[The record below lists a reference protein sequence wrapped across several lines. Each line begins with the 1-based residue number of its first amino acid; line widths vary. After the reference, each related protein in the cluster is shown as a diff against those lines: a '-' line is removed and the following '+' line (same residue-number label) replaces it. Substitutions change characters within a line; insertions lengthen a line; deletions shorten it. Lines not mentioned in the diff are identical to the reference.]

1 MVSKNN
7 IEMKNKKMRDE
18 KQRFSIRKFSVGAA
32 SVLIGLSFS
41 LYNGQQ
47 ASADTVDN
55 GNKSVVASSQDK
67 EQTDNNQTTDT
78 NTQNNEDKTNNNQA
92 QNTVTDNLD
101 HSTVVA
107 SYKADTPNNASETN
121 KSSENTESKSDE
133 KQSVTTETAKTEAAA
148 TKEVEAK
155 NTATNDVAK
164 KNDEAAAKVD
174 ANKAV
179 ENVKTEATT
188 NTDAKNTDT
197 QTVKTD
203 EEKVADTN
211 TSSDLNN
218 AVNDAKT
225 EVSTNALNVNKA
237 VQNASFL
244 SANNLAESKVA
255 ATALA
260 AEAEDPNAV
269 TVSDAK
275 GFIDAIQNGTATT
288 INVANNINLADK
300 TDSKY
305 TETPIKNKRN
315 IVIQS
320 DNPEEKRTIDF
331 SGYSFDMNTQNS
343 VTFKDLNIYARS
355 YWGLVYN
362 AGGYTFDNV
371 NFTGSQLIYTKPS
384 INSTLTFKNTINAN
398 SVSSYV
404 GPLDGK
410 TRDTQQNGGQQILQ
424 FEGGTNQIIFD
435 ENSNV
440 TLTTEDA
447 NVLEID
453 GGTTTIDVKDGAN
466 VAINPHSKGNPEN
479 MHGIGTGKVAR
490 AIAANAKMTINV
502 DPNATLTINTEKAD
516 GDKDVAGALYL
527 NSDAALNVN
536 GKLVINSNG
545 TPSANKSNGVP
556 VYING
561 SAKINVGNGGSFAL
575 DATNLGNYS
584 SSLISINGTGTVK
597 LDPHSSFKI
606 SGDGTGAVTAINLS
620 SGSTFTSDQ
629 PDSFTIDLSA
639 NTSTGKSLIKNGAIN
654 FTRVKTVTDGNE
666 SQPLGKI
673 DVTYDRNGNATSYII
688 TAQDENTV
696 KQVGEGLAN
705 KNLIDLVKAGEDV
718 TLSNLHLSK
727 NNVLTGT
734 VASSG
739 SDNPIYVTVTV
750 GGVSTNVPVVG
761 NYTVYTNTNGTV
773 TPNNVDY
780 AAQTASTGGNFSI
793 DLSKLASSLTDDAQV
808 KVTATKDFVEAAQTE
823 SVAALRALNTTTL
836 QELVDAAPAEEAK
849 PNYYNA
855 TAEAQ
860 KAYTDAIAAG
870 QEILDNPT
878 SYDQRDVDEA
888 VSIIQFALTA
898 LTGKETDKTALQA
911 AIDDASVVE
920 SSNNYTNA
928 DSNLQK
934 AYTDAISAG
943 QKVLSNTNAS
953 QREVSDALTAIN
965 TAKTNLNGDFKKA
978 ESRKALQQAVD
989 ESKSKMDVPLYY
1001 NSTEETKKAYDD
1013 AISAGQKV
1021 LDNPDATATQITD
1034 ALNAINTAKY
1044 SLNGQLTNK
1053 SALQT
1058 AVDNSAT
1065 VKESNNY
1072 TNADETQ
1079 KTAYDNAVTA
1089 AQTVLDKTNAT
1100 QAEVNQ
1106 ALQDLETAN
1115 NNLNGDAKTEAANKA
1130 ALEAAVKEAPTVRET
1145 PAYYNGSSE
1154 AQTAYNNAINA
1165 GQAVLDQANPSANDV
1180 KTALDAINAAK
1191 DNLKGVATNTKALE
1205 TALTNANDAK
1215 ETGNYTNADQA
1226 NQEALNNAITAG
1238 QEILKKTSATQA
1250 EVDNAAKAITEA
1262 INGLNGDTNLANAKT
1277 AATEDIQKALDTKTT
1292 EITDATN
1299 IDQATKDQL
1308 IADAKK
1314 AAEDANTAINQATD
1328 PNAVNT
1334 AKTEG
1339 IANIN
1344 KVTVPSLDDAKTN
1357 AAKEIDQALT
1367 DKTKEINNAEN
1378 IDQTTKDQLI
1388 KEATDAA
1395 NTAKD
1400 AIEKATTND
1409 EATKAGQAGVD
1420 AINNVKVPSVTDS
1433 QNAAKEVIDD
1443 ALNAKTKEIND
1454 ANNIDQATKDQLINE
1469 ATDAANTAKEAID
1482 KATTADAIKTAQ
1494 DEGTTNINNVT
1505 VPSLEDA
1512 KKAANKAVDDALT
1525 AQTEVIN
1532 KANNL
1537 SDAEKKDLIDQATAE
1552 ANKAKEN
1559 IETATTNNEAAQ
1571 AGQAGVDAI
1580 NKIVPTS
1587 LDTVKSDANKA
1598 IDDALTKKLEEI
1610 NSANNLTTDEKTAL
1624 TQEANTAADK
1634 AKEEITNATTNDAVI
1649 EAQNN
1654 GVSAIDG
1661 IKVPTESA
1669 VKEAAKKA
1677 VAEAA
1682 TAKNNAIDASNLTN
1696 EEKAALKQKVTDAQ
1710 NAADQAIDNATTNA
1724 GVTEAQTNG
1733 VNAINGIEVTTSTAK
1748 EAAKKAVAEAAD
1760 TKNAAID
1767 ASNLTD
1773 EEKAALKQKVTDA
1786 QNAADQAID
1795 SATTNAGVTEAQ
1807 TNGVNTINGI
1817 DVPTKSA
1824 TKEQAITDLNTAVD
1838 DAKKAIDQ
1846 DSNLTDEEKQAAKDQ
1861 IDSDAKNAQEAINNA
1876 KTNDDVKKATDDGT
1890 LAIDKDVANA
1900 AIDNAVAGKKAE
1912 ISKTPLT
1919 DEEKTALN
1927 NEVDQKAQEAKE
1939 AINNAT
1945 TPEAVSSAQD
1955 NGIKNITDTDVP
1967 SESAAKEAAKKAV
1980 AKAADDKTAAI
1991 DSSNLTEEEK
2001 AALKQKVTEAQTAAD
2016 QAIDNATTN
2025 VAVTEA
2031 QTNGVNA
2038 INGIEVPN
2046 KSDAKEQAITDLNT
2060 AVDEAKKAI
2069 DQDSNLTDE
2078 EKQAAK
2084 DQIDSDAKNAQDAI
2098 NNAKTNDDVKKAAD
2112 DGTLAID
2119 KDVANAAIDN
2129 AVAGK
2134 KAEISNSSLTD
2145 EEKTA
2150 LNNEVDQK
2158 ANRAKD
2164 AINNATTPEAV
2175 TTAQENGI
2183 KNINET
2189 SVPTTSTAKEAAKK
2203 AVAEAAEAKNNAI
2216 DSSNLTDEE
2225 KAALKQKVTEAQNGA
2240 DQAIDN
2246 ATTNAAVTEAKDNGI
2261 SAIDGITVPT
2271 TSANKEK
2278 AITDLNNEVEN
2289 AKKAIDQDS
2298 NLTDEEK
2305 QAVKDQIDSDA
2316 KTAQDAINNAKTD
2329 NDVNNAVDNGK
2340 VSIDKDVANAAIDNA
2355 VAGKLKEIQDPLTTE
2370 EKQAYTDL
2378 INSEANNAKQNIANA
2393 TTVEEVTTAQTNGV
2407 NEITNTE
2414 IPTTSSAKDKAIA
2427 AINDALQKK
2436 TDEINNASNI
2446 NTQEKTDL
2454 INQATEAA
2462 NAAKNNINNA
2472 TTNADV
2478 DTAQTNGEKAI
2489 ADVTVPNL
2497 SDVKKESIDLI
2508 NKALDAKTNEINN
2521 ASNLSQDEKQG
2532 LINDATNAATE
2543 AINNIN
2549 QAQTNDDAKAA
2560 ATTGV
2565 QNIENI
2571 TIPTLDEAKKNANQ
2585 AIDDALNSKVNEIN
2599 NASNLNDAEKQKLV
2613 DQANEAAT
2621 TAKNNVEKATTND
2634 DARDA
2639 ANAGIDNIKGIT
2651 FTSLEDAKNAAN
2663 TAIDNALQVKTDEIN
2678 NASNLSTDEKQDLIN
2693 QATEVAKNAK
2703 DNINNATTN
2712 DAVTEAQNK
2721 GIADIANVTV
2731 PSLDQVKQDAI
2742 NAIKQVQDAK
2752 NKQISAASN
2761 LSAEEQKE
2769 LSDQVDRIANDAIAK
2784 INDSST
2790 TTNDAVTAT
2799 RDDAIKQITD
2809 LFIPTLDGAQTDALN
2824 AIESAKNAKLNDI
2837 NNAAHLT
2844 DQEKQAL
2851 VDQTNKAAD
2860 AATKEIKAAQT
2871 NDAVKS
2877 AETAGLENINNITIP
2892 TLVQKQQEAIEEL
2905 NAARDAK
2912 NSAIDAA
2919 TDLTTDEK
2927 NSLKDKVQA
2936 EYSNAVSNLTS
2947 ATTDEAVTTA
2957 KENGIAAIKDI
2968 QIPTKSPAK
2977 EQATSD
2983 LNTAVDEA
2991 KNAIDQDNNLT
3002 DEEKQAA
3009 KDQIDSDA
3017 KKAQEAID
3025 NATTD
3030 DEVNSAV
3037 DNGKLAIDKDIANA
3051 AIDNAVAGKKAEIS
3065 KSPLTDEEKAA
3076 LNNEVDQKAEE
3087 AKEAIKAATT
3097 PEAVTTAQENGIKNI
3112 NDTEVP
3118 TESAAK
3124 EAAKKAVAEAADAK
3138 NNAIDSSDLTN
3149 EEKAALKQE
3158 VADAQNAAD
3167 RAIDAATTNAEV
3179 TEAQDKGIKAIN
3191 NVTVPAES
3199 AAKETAKKAVAEAAE
3214 AKNNAIDSSNLTAE
3228 EKAALKQEV
3237 ADRQNAANTAID
3249 NATTNAAV
3257 TEAEDNGIKAINSIE
3272 IPTKSD
3278 AKEQATSDLNTA
3290 VDEAKKAIDQDSNLT
3305 DEEKQVAKDQID
3317 SDAKKAQEAI
3327 DTAKTNDDVKKAID
3341 DGTLAIDKDVANAA
3355 IDNAVAGKK
3364 DEISKSPLTDEE
3376 KTALNNEVDEKAKD
3390 AKESINAATTPEEV
3404 TEAQNSGIKSI
3415 DDVNVPTESAAKEA
3429 AKKAVAEA
3437 AEAKNNAIDSSNL
3450 TDEEKVALKQE
3461 VSDAQNAAN
3470 TAIDNATTNAEVT
3483 EAEDN
3488 GVKTING
3495 IEVPTKSTT
3504 KEQATNDLNN
3514 EVENAKK
3521 AIDQDNNLTDEQKQ
3535 AAKDQIDSDAKK
3547 AQDAINNAK
3556 TNEDVKKAVDDGK
3569 LVIDKDVANAAIDNA
3584 VAGKKDAISK
3594 SPLTDEE
3601 KAALNNE
3608 VDEKA
3613 KAAKE
3618 AINKATTPEA
3628 VTTAQENGIKNIN
3641 DTEVPTESVAKEAA
3655 KKAVAEAADAKN
3667 KAIDSSNLTDEEKAA
3682 LKQEVSDAQTA
3693 ANTAIDN
3700 ATTNAA
3706 VTQAQNNG
3714 IDKINSIE
3722 VSDKSAAKDQATTD
3736 LNNAVDEAKKAIDQD
3751 NNLTDE
3757 EKQAAKDQID
3767 SDAKKAQDAINNA
3780 KTNDDVKKAVD
3791 DGKLAIDKDIANAAI
3806 DNAVAGKKAEISKS
3820 PLTDEEKA
3828 ALNNEVD
3835 QKAQAAKESIN
3846 NATTPEAVISAQESG
3861 IKNINDTEVPAESAA
3876 KQAAKEAVAKVADEK
3891 NAAID
3896 SSNLTD
3902 EEKAA
3907 LKQEVTD
3914 AQNAANQAIDN
3925 ATTDAAV
3932 TDAEEN
3938 GIKAINSIEVPTKS
3952 TAKDQATTDLNK
3964 EVDEAKKAIDQDN
3977 NLTDDQKQA
3986 AKDQIDSDAK
3996 KVQEAIDNAKSND
4009 DVKKAIDDGKLA
4021 IDKDVA
4027 NAAIDNAVAG
4037 KKAEISKSSLTDEEK
4052 AALNNEVDEE
4062 AQAAKEAINAAT
4074 TSEAVTEAQNNG
4086 IKSINNIV
4094 VPSESVAKSAAKKA
4108 VAEAA
4113 EAKNN
4118 AIDSSNLTDEEKAAL
4133 KQEVTDA
4140 QKAAN
4145 TAIDSATTN
4154 AAVAEAQNNGI
4165 DKINSIEISAKS
4177 AAKEQ
4182 ATTDLNNE
4190 VDEAKKAIDQDNNLT
4205 DEQKQAAKDQID
4217 SDAKKAQEAIDNA
4230 KTNDDVKKAVDDGK
4244 LAIDKDVANAAIDDA
4259 AAGKLKEINDSLT
4272 NEEEQAYTDLIN
4284 NEADNAK
4291 QKIADSTTPEEVTR
4305 AQEEGVK
4312 NINNINVPTTSPAK
4326 DAANAA
4332 IDQALKNKKDEI
4344 NNATNISSEEKT
4356 DLINQATEAA
4366 NVAKDNINNATTNSE
4381 VETAQV
4387 DGEKAIA
4394 DVTVPGL
4401 SDIKKESIDLINKAL
4416 NEKQDEINNASNLSQ
4431 DEKQELIDQAKK
4443 VATEAIN
4450 EINNAQTNDE
4460 AKQAA
4465 DTGVKNI
4472 ENVSI
4477 PSIED
4482 AKKNA
4487 TQAIDDAL
4495 NSKKNEINNASNLTD
4510 SEKTDLINQA
4520 TEIANAAKDAIN
4532 SATTNTAV
4540 EAAEDKGVA
4549 DINNIHFTNLDDS
4562 KKAANSAI
4570 EDALNTKKDEIN
4582 NASNL
4587 SDSEKAKLINQ
4598 ATEIANAAKDAI
4610 NNATT
4615 NAAVTAAENKGI
4627 EDIANVNV
4635 PSLAETKQVAIDA
4648 IKQVQNAKNSQIEE
4662 AKNLSADEQKNLI
4675 DQVNK
4680 IAQDAIN
4687 KLNDSATTTN
4697 EVITDTRDQAIDQIT
4712 NLFIPTLDSVQ
4723 KDAQAAI
4730 NSAKEAKIDEINKAD
4745 NLTDQMKQNLID
4757 QVDQIADNATK
4768 AINNA
4773 QTNDDVKEA
4782 EIKGL
4787 EDIDSIKVPSLVESK
4802 DDAIKEIDDALKK
4815 KTDEINA
4822 ADLDQKQ
4829 KDELISQITDIATET
4844 KAKVFNATTNAEVD
4858 AEAEAGI
4865 KAIEAV
4871 KIPARTTD
4879 NSNAESH
4886 NSSTNVTPDH
4896 NNEENNNAQNTNQ
4909 VSTNTESES
4918 KEQTVITNSVQPKR
4932 NAVRHKNGAPVNKK
4946 ATLPQTGKKD
4956 NSNLTLAGAA
4966 LLGLAGVFS
4975 LFGLGDKRKKNK

>member
-7 IEMKNKKMRDE
+7 IEMKYKKMRDE

-55 GNKSVVASSQDK
+55 GNKSVVANAHDK
-67 EQTDNNQTTDT
+67 EQTDNKQSTDT
-78 NTQNNEDKTNNNQA
+78 NTQNNEDKTNTNQA
-92 QNTVTDNLD
+92 QSTVTNDLD

-107 SYKADTPNNASETN
+107 SYKADTPNNASEVN
-121 KSSENTESKSDE
+121 NSSENTESKSDE
-133 KQSVTTETAKTEAAA
+133 KQAATTETAKTEEAA
-148 TKEVEAK
+148 TKEAETK
-155 NTATNDVAK
+155 NNATNDVAK
-164 KNDEAAAKVD
+164 KNDEAVAKTDTNADV
-174 ANKAV
+174 NKTVV
-179 ENVKTEATT
+179 ENVKTEAATPNVDTKTT
-188 NTDAKNTDT
+188 ET

-211 TSSDLNN
+211 TSSDLNKS
-218 AVNDAKT
+218 VTDRTT
-225 EVSTNALNVNKA
+225 EVSTNTFNVNDA
-237 VQNASFL
+237 VKNASFL
-244 SANNLAESKVA
+244 SARAATESKVA
-255 ATALA
+255 TRALA

-275 GFIDAIQNGTATT
+275 GFINAIQNGTATT
-288 INVANNINLADK
+288 INVANDLNLASEYDGNYRQRVI
-300 TDSKY
+300 SH
-305 TETPIKNKRN
+305 KRD
-315 IVIQS
+315 ILIQS
-320 DNPEEKRTIDF
+320 ATPGVKHTIDF
-331 SGYSFDMNTQNS
+331 SGNSFSMNTQNS
-343 VTFKDLNIYARS
+343 VTFKDLDLYERS
-355 YWGLVYN
+355 YWGIVYN
-362 AGGYTFDNV
+362 AGGYVFDNV
-371 NFTGSQLIYTKPS
+371 NFAGSQLIYTESS
-384 INSTLTFKNTINAN
+384 INSTLTFKNNVTATAVGSYTSPIDGE
-398 SVSSYV
+398 SRSS
-404 GPLDGK
+404 
-410 TRDTQQNGGQQILQ
+410 QGGNTQQILQ
-424 FEGGTNQIIFD
+424 FVGGTNHIIFD

-440 TLTTEDA
+440 TLGTTNS

-453 GGTTTIDVKDGAN
+453 GGTATIDVKNGAN
-466 VAINPHSKGNPEN
+466 VTINPHSKGNPEN
-479 MHGIGTGKVAR
+479 RNGIGTGSIAR
-490 AIAANAKMTINV
+490 AIASNANTTINV
-502 DPNATLTINTEKAD
+502 DKGANLTINTEKAS
-516 GDKDVAGALYL
+516 GDSDVAGALYL
-527 NSDAALNVN
+527 NSDATLNVN
-536 GKLVINSNG
+536 GDLNINSTG
-545 TPSANKSNGVP
+545 TPSTRNNGYP
-556 VYING
+556 VYIAGN
-561 SAKINVGNGGSFAL
+561 AAINVGNGGKFNLS
-575 DATNLGNYS
+575 ATNTGSYNDNLMS
-584 SSLISINGTGTVK
+584 ISGKGTVK
-597 LDPHSSFKI
+597 LAPHSNFKI
-606 SGDGTGAVTAINLS
+606 SADGTGALTAINLS

-639 NTSTGKSLIKNGAIN
+639 NTSTGKSLIKNGTIN
-654 FTRVKTVTDGNE
+654 FSRVKTVATDGTTSE
-666 SQPLGKI
+666 PLGKI
-673 DVTYDRNGNATSYII
+673 DVTYDRNGNAKTYTITSLNE
-688 TAQDENTV
+688 DTV

-705 KNLIDLVKAGEDV
+705 KNLINLVKAGEDV

-750 GGVSTNVPVVG
+750 GGVSTNVPVLDY
-761 NYTVYTNTNGTV
+761 YTVYTNTNTNTNTNGTV
-773 TPNNVDY
+773 TSNNVDY
-780 AAQTASTGGNFSI
+780 AAKTASTGGDFSI
-793 DLSKLASSLTDDAQV
+793 NLSKLASSLTDDTQV

-836 QELVDAAPAEEAK
+836 QELVAAAPDEEKKAS
-849 PNYYNA
+849 YYNA
-855 TAEAQ
+855 SEEAQ
-860 KAYTDAIAAG
+860 KAYTDAISTG
-870 QEILDNPT
+870 KTILANQNN
-878 SYDQRDVDEA
+878 YDQVDVDNA
-888 VSIIQFALTA
+888 VTAIQKAQKA
-898 LTGKETDKTALQA
+898 LTGEPTNKTKLQD
-911 AIDDASVVE
+911 AINQASTVE
-920 SSNNYTNA
+920 SSDNYTNA
-928 DSNLQK
+928 DADLQK

-943 QKVLSNTNAS
+943 QTVLNKENVTQS
-953 QREVSDALTAIN
+953 EVDNALTTIN
-965 TAKTNLNGDFKKA
+965 NAKEALNGDAKKA
-978 ESRKALQQAVD
+978 ASKAALQKAVD
-989 ESKSKMDVPLYY
+989 EAPTVKSDDAAYY
-1001 NSTEETKKAYDD
+1001 NGSAEAKTAYDD
-1013 AISAGQKV
+1013 AISAGQTV

-1034 ALNAINTAKY
+1034 ALNAINTAKGN
-1044 SLNGQLTNK
+1044 LKGEATDK
-1053 SALQT
+1053 AALQT

-1072 TNADETQ
+1072 TNADQTQ

-1089 AQTVLDKTNAT
+1089 AQTVLGKTNAT

-1130 ALEAAVKEAPTVRET
+1130 ALEAAVKDAPNVRNT
-1145 PAYYNGSSE
+1145 PAYYNGSEE
-1154 AQTAYNNAINA
+1154 AQTAYNSAINA

-1191 DNLKGVATNTKALE
+1191 DNLKGKATNTEALE
-1205 TALTNANDAK
+1205 TALTNANNAK

-1226 NQEALNNAITAG
+1226 NQEALNNAIIAG
-1238 QEILKKTSATQA
+1238 QEILKNTSATQA
-1250 EVDNAAKAITEA
+1250 QVDSAAKAITDA
-1262 INGLNGDTNLANAKT
+1262 ISGLNGDTNLTNAKN
-1277 AATEDIQKALDTKTT
+1277 AATEDIKKTLDTKTT

-1339 IANIN
+1339 ITNIN
-1344 KVTVPSLDDAKTN
+1344 NVTVPSLDK
-1357 AAKEIDQALT
+1357 AKEAANQAIDQALDT
-1367 DKTKEINNAEN
+1367 KTKEINNAEN
-1378 IDQTTKDQLI
+1378 IDQTTKDKLI
-1388 KEATDAA
+1388 KAATDAA

-1400 AIEKATTND
+1400 AIEKSTTND

-1420 AINNVKVPSVTDS
+1420 AITNVKVPSVTDS
-1433 QNAAKEVIDD
+1433 QNAAKAAIDD

-1454 ANNIDQATKDQLINE
+1454 ANNIDQTTKDQLIKA
-1469 ATDAANTAKEAID
+1469 ATDAANNAKEAID
-1482 KATTADAIKTAQ
+1482 QATTADAIKTAQ

-1512 KKAANKAVDDALT
+1512 KKAANKAVDEALT

-1532 KANNL
+1532 KADNL
-1537 SDAEKKDLIDQATAE
+1537 SDAEKKDLIDKATAE

-1580 NKIVPTS
+1580 KNIVPTS

-1634 AKEEITNATTNDAVI
+1634 AKEEITNATTNDVVI

-1677 VAEAA
+1677 VADAA

-1724 GVTEAQTNG
+1724 ALTEAQTNG
-1733 VNAINGIEVTTSTAK
+1733 IKAINGIEVTTSTVK
-1748 EAAKKAVAEAAD
+1748 EAAKKAVADAA
-1760 TKNAAID
+1760 TAKNNAID

-1795 SATTNAGVTEAQ
+1795 NATTNVAVTEAQ
-1807 TNGVNTINGI
+1807 TNGVNAINGI
-1817 DVPTKSA
+1817 EVPTTSA
-1824 TKEQAITDLNTAVD
+1824 TKEHAITDLNAAVD

-1861 IDSDAKNAQEAINNA
+1861 IDRDATKAQEAINNA
-1876 KTNDDVKKATDDGT
+1876 KTNDDVKKAGDAGT

-1945 TPEAVSSAQD
+1945 TPEAVTTAQD
-1955 NGIKNITDTDVP
+1955 SGVNNINETSVP
-1967 SESAAKEAAKKAV
+1967 SESAAKQAAKEAV
-1980 AKAADDKTAAI
+1980 AKAVDEKNAAI

-2025 VAVTEA
+2025 AGVTEA

-2060 AVDEAKKAI
+2060 AVDNAKKAI

-2084 DQIDSDAKNAQDAI
+2084 DKIDSDAKNAQDAI

-2158 ANRAKD
+2158 ANSAKD

-2175 TTAQENGI
+2175 TTAQGNGI
-2183 KNINET
+2183 KNINAT

-2203 AVAEAAEAKNNAI
+2203 AVAEAAEAKNSAI

-2240 DQAIDN
+2240 DHAIDN

-2261 SAIDGITVPT
+2261 SAIDGIEVPI
-2271 TSANKEK
+2271 TSATKEQ
-2278 AITDLNNEVEN
+2278 AITDLNTAVDD
-2289 AKKAIDQDS
+2289 AKKAIDQDN
-2298 NLTDEEK
+2298 NLTDEQK
-2305 QAVKDQIDSDA
+2305 QAAKDQIDSDA

-2329 NDVNNAVDNGK
+2329 NEVNNAVNSGK
-2340 VSIDKDVANAAIDNA
+2340 VAINKDVANAAIDNA

-2378 INSEANNAKQNIANA
+2378 INSEATNAKQNIANA

-2414 IPTTSSAKDKAIA
+2414 IPTTSSAKEKAIA
-2427 AINDALQKK
+2427 AINDALQTK

-2478 DTAQTNGEKAI
+2478 DTAQTKGEKAI

-2599 NASNLNDAEKQKLV
+2599 NASNLNETEKQKLV

-2693 QATEVAKNAK
+2693 QATEAANAAKN
-2703 DNINNATTN
+2703 NINNATTN

-2761 LSAEEQKE
+2761 LSTEEQKE
-2769 LSDQVDRIANDAIAK
+2769 LSDQVDKIANDAIAK

-2844 DQEKQAL
+2844 DEEKQAL

-2860 AATKEIKAAQT
+2860 DATKEIKAAQT

-2877 AETAGLENINNITIP
+2877 AETAGLENINNIAIP

-2912 NSAIDAA
+2912 NSAIDNA

-2936 EYSNAVSNLTS
+2936 EYSNAVSNITS

-2977 EQATSD
+2977 EQATTD
-2983 LNTAVDEA
+2983 LNAAVDDA
-2991 KNAIDQDNNLT
+2991 KKAIDQDNNLT

-3065 KSPLTDEEKAA
+3065 KSSLTSEEKAD
-3076 LNNEVDQKAEE
+3076 LNNEVDQKAKD

-3097 PEAVTTAQENGIKNI
+3097 PETVTTAQENGIKNI
-3112 NDTEVP
+3112 NDTKVP

-3124 EAAKKAVAEAADAK
+3124 EAAKKAVAEAAEAK

-3167 RAIDAATTNAEV
+3167 RAIDAAITNTAV
-3179 TEAQDKGIKAIN
+3179 TEAQDNGIKAID
-3191 NVTVPAES
+3191 NVTVPTES
-3199 AAKETAKKAVAEAAE
+3199 AAKEAAKKAVAEAAE
-3214 AKNNAIDSSNLTAE
+3214 AKNNAINSSNLTAE
-3228 EKAALKQEV
+3228 EKAALKQKV

-3305 DEEKQVAKDQID
+3305 DEQKQAAKDQID
-3317 SDAKKAQEAI
+3317 SDAKKAQDAI
-3327 DTAKTNDDVKKAID
+3327 NNAKNNDDVKKAID
-3341 DGTLAIDKDVANAA
+3341 DGTLAIDKDVANAT

-3364 DEISKSPLTDEE
+3364 AEISKSPLTDEE
-3376 KTALNNEVDEKAKD
+3376 KIALNNEVDQKAEE
-3390 AKESINAATTPEEV
+3390 AKEAIKAATTPGAV
-3404 TEAQNSGIKSI
+3404 TTAQENGIKNI
-3415 DDVNVPTESAAKEA
+3415 NDTEVPTESAAKEA

-3450 TDEEKVALKQE
+3450 TDEEKAALKQE
-3461 VSDAQNAAN
+3461 VSDAQTAAN
-3470 TAIDNATTNAEVT
+3470 TAIDNAITNAEVT

-3556 TNEDVKKAVDDGK
+3556 NNDDVKKAVDDGK

-3584 VAGKKDAISK
+3584 VAGKKDEISN

-3608 VDEKA
+3608 VDQKA
-3613 KAAKE
+3613 EEAKE
-3618 AINKATTPEA
+3618 AIKAATTPGA

-3641 DTEVPTESVAKEAA
+3641 DTEVPTESAAKEAA
-3655 KKAVAEAADAKN
+3655 KKAVAEAAEAKN
-3667 KAIDSSNLTDEEKAA
+3667 NAIDSSNLTDEEKAA
-3682 LKQEVSDAQTA
+3682 LKQEVSDAQNA

-3751 NNLTDE
+3751 SNLTDE
-3757 EKQAAKDQID
+3757 EKQVAKDQID

-3780 KTNDDVKKAVD
+3780 KTNDDVKNAVD

-3806 DNAVAGKKAEISKS
+3806 DNAVAGKKAEISNS

-3952 TAKDQATTDLNK
+3952 TAKDQATTDLN
-3964 EVDEAKKAIDQDN
+3964 
-3977 NLTDDQKQA
+3977 
-3986 AKDQIDSDAK
+3986 
-3996 KVQEAIDNAKSND
+3996 
-4009 DVKKAIDDGKLA
+4009 
-4021 IDKDVA
+4021 
-4027 NAAIDNAVAG
+4027 
-4037 KKAEISKSSLTDEEK
+4037 
-4052 AALNNEVDEE
+4052 
-4062 AQAAKEAINAAT
+4062 
-4074 TSEAVTEAQNNG
+4074 
-4086 IKSINNIV
+4086 
-4094 VPSESVAKSAAKKA
+4094 
-4108 VAEAA
+4108 
-4113 EAKNN
+4113 
-4118 AIDSSNLTDEEKAAL
+4118 
-4133 KQEVTDA
+4133 
-4140 QKAAN
+4140 
-4145 TAIDSATTN
+4145 
-4154 AAVAEAQNNGI
+4154 
-4165 DKINSIEISAKS
+4165 
-4177 AAKEQ
+4177 
-4182 ATTDLNNE
+4182 NE

-4272 NEEEQAYTDLIN
+4272 NEEKQAYTDLIN

-4291 QKIADSTTPEEVTR
+4291 QKINDSTTPEEVTR

-4366 NVAKDNINNATTNSE
+4366 NIAKDNINNATTNSE

-4443 VATEAIN
+4443 IATEAIN

-4460 AKQAA
+4460 AKEAA

-4520 TEIANAAKDAIN
+4520 TEIAKAAKDAIN

-4598 ATEIANAAKDAI
+4598 ATEIAKAAKDAI

-4635 PSLAETKQVAIDA
+4635 PSLAETKQAAIDA

-4697 EVITDTRDQAIDQIT
+4697 EVITDTRDKAIDQIT

-4723 KDAQAAI
+4723 KDAQEAI

-4757 QVDQIADNATK
+4757 QVDQVADNATK

-4782 EIKGL
+4782 ETKGL
-4787 EDIDSIKVPSLVESK
+4787 EDINSIQVPSLVESK

-4844 KAKVFNATTNAEVD
+4844 KTKVFNATTNAEVE
-4858 AEAEAGI
+4858 AETEAGI

-4871 KIPARTTD
+4871 KIPARTAD
-4879 NSNAESH
+4879 KSNTESH
-4886 NSSTNVTPDH
+4886 ESSTNVTPNH
-4896 NNEENNNAQNTNQ
+4896 NNEENNTAQNTNQ
-4909 VSTNTESES
+4909 VSTKTESES

-4966 LLGLAGVFS
+4966 LLGLAGVLS

>member
-7 IEMKNKKMRDE
+7 IEMKYKKMRDE

-47 ASADTVDN
+47 AFADTVDN
-55 GNKSVVASSQDK
+55 GNKSVVANAQDK
-67 EQTDNNQTTDT
+67 EQTDNKQNTDT
-78 NTQNNEDKTNNNQA
+78 NPQNNEDKTNNNQT
-92 QNTVTDNLD
+92 QNTVTADLD
-101 HSTVVA
+101 HSTVGA
-107 SYKADTPNNASETN
+107 SYKADTTNASEAN
-121 KSSENTESKSDE
+121 KSSDKSDE
-133 KQSVTTETAKTEAAA
+133 KQAATTETAKTEEAA

-155 NTATNDVAK
+155 NTANDDVAK
-164 KNDEAAAKVD
+164 KTEEAAAKTDTKVD
-174 ANKAV
+174 VNKTVV
-179 ENVKTEATT
+179 ENVKTEAATPNVET
-188 NTDAKNTDT
+188 RNIET
-197 QTVKTD
+197 QTAKTD
-203 EEKVADTN
+203 EEKVETAVDN
-211 TSSDLNN
+211 TSSDLKN
-218 AVNDAKT
+218 AVENANT
-225 EVSTNALNVNKA
+225 EVSTNTFNVNKA
-237 VQNASFL
+237 VRNALFL
-244 SANNLAESKVA
+244 SANNLAERKVA
-255 ATALA
+255 AIALP

-288 INVANNINLADK
+288 INVARDLNLADQ
-300 TDSKY
+300 TDKKY
-305 TETPIKNKRN
+305 TEINIKNKRN

-331 SGYSFDMNTQNS
+331 SGYSFDMNTENS

-362 AGGYTFDNV
+362 AGGYTFNNV

-384 INSTLTFKNTINAN
+384 INSTLTFKNNITAN

-447 NVLEID
+447 NALEID

-466 VAINPHSKGNPEN
+466 VAINPHSKGNPESRN
-479 MHGIGTGKVAR
+479 GIGTGYVAR
-490 AIAANAKMTINV
+490 AIAANAKMTINI
-502 DPNATLTINTEKAD
+502 DPNSTLTINTEKVD
-516 GDKDVAGALYL
+516 DDKDVAGALYL

-545 TPSANKSNGVP
+545 TPSASKSNGVP

-561 SAKINVGNGGSFAL
+561 SANINVGNGGSFVL
-575 DATNLGNYS
+575 DATNLGDYS
-584 SSLISINGTGTVK
+584 SSLISVNGKGTVK
-597 LDPHSSFKI
+597 LDPHSTFKI

-639 NTSTGKSLIKNGAIN
+639 NTSNGKSLIKNGTIN
-654 FTRVKTVTDGNE
+654 FSRVKTVTDGNE

-673 DVTYDRNGNATSYII
+673 DVTYDRNGNATSYTI
-688 TAQDENTV
+688 TAQDKNTV
-696 KQVGEGLAN
+696 NQVAEGLAN
-705 KNLIDLVKAGEDV
+705 KSLISLVKAGEDV

-761 NYTVYTNTNGTV
+761 HYTVYTKTNKTV
-773 TPNNVDY
+773 TSNNVDY

-793 DLSKLASSLTDDAQV
+793 DLSKLASSLTNDAQV
-808 KVTATKDFVEAAQTE
+808 TVTATKDFVESAQTK

-836 QELVDAAPAEEAK
+836 KELVDAAPAEEAK
-849 PNYYNA
+849 PSYYNA
-855 TAEAQ
+855 TEEAQ
-860 KAYTDAIAAG
+860 KAYTDAISKG
-870 QEILDNPT
+870 NDILADPNN
-878 SYDQRDVDEA
+878 YDQVDVDNA
-888 VSIIQFALTA
+888 VTAIQNAQKA
-898 LTGKETDKTALQA
+898 LTGKETDKKALQKA
-911 AIDDASVVE
+911 VDDASKVE
-920 SSNNYTNA
+920 SSDNYTNA
-928 DSNLQK
+928 DARLQNDYQAAIKAGQGILSKENATQTEVDNALTTINNAKDALNGDAKKAASKEALQK
-934 AYTDAISAG
+934 AVDEAPTVKSDDAAYYNGSA
-943 QKVLSNTNAS
+943 
-953 QREVSDALTAIN
+953 E
-965 TAKTNLNGDFKKA
+965 AKT
-978 ESRKALQQAVD
+978 
-989 ESKSKMDVPLYY
+989 
-1001 NSTEETKKAYDD
+1001 AYDD
-1013 AISAGQKV
+1013 AISAGQTV

-1034 ALNAINTAKY
+1034 ALNAINTAKGN
-1044 SLNGQLTNK
+1044 LKGEATDK
-1053 SALQT
+1053 AALQT

-1072 TNADETQ
+1072 TNADQTQ
-1079 KTAYDNAVTA
+1079 KTAYDKAVTA

-1115 NNLNGDAKTEAANKA
+1115 RNLNGDAKTEAANKA
-1130 ALEAAVKEAPTVRET
+1130 ALEAAVKDAPNVRNT
-1145 PAYYNGSSE
+1145 PAYYNGSE
-1154 AQTAYNNAINA
+1154 ETQTAYNNAITA
-1165 GQAVLDQANPSANDV
+1165 GQTVLNEANPSASEV
-1180 KTALDAINAAK
+1180 KNALDAINAAK
-1191 DNLKGVATNTKALE
+1191 DNLKGKATNTEALE
-1205 TALTNANDAK
+1205 TALTNANNAK

-1226 NQEALNNAITAG
+1226 NQEALNNAIIAG
-1238 QEILKKTSATQA
+1238 QEILKNTSATQA
-1250 EVDNAAKAITEA
+1250 QVDSAAKAITDA
-1262 INGLNGDTNLANAKT
+1262 ISGLNGDTNLANAKT

-1314 AAEDANTAINQATD
+1314 AAEDANTAINQSTD
-1328 PNAVNT
+1328 TDTVNT

-1344 KVTVPSLDDAKTN
+1344 KVTVPSLADAKTK

-1400 AIEKATTND
+1400 AIEKSTTND

-1420 AINNVKVPSVTDS
+1420 AITNVKVPSVTDS

-1454 ANNIDQATKDQLINE
+1454 ANNIDQTTKDQLIKE
-1469 ATDAANTAKEAID
+1469 ATDAANKAKEAID

-1537 SDAEKKDLIDQATAE
+1537 SDAEKKDLIDQVTAE

-1580 NKIVPTS
+1580 KKIVPTS

-1610 NSANNLTTDEKTAL
+1610 NSANDLTTDEKTAL

-1654 GVSAIDG
+1654 GVTAIDG

-1669 VKEAAKKA
+1669 VKEAAKQA
-1677 VAEAA
+1677 VADAA
-1682 TAKNNAIDASNLTN
+1682 TAKN
-1696 EEKAALKQKVTDAQ
+1696 Q
-1710 NAADQAIDNATTNA
+1710 
-1724 GVTEAQTNG
+1724 
-1733 VNAINGIEVTTSTAK
+1733 
-1748 EAAKKAVAEAAD
+1748 
-1760 TKNAAID
+1760 AID

-1795 SATTNAGVTEAQ
+1795 NATTNAAVTEAQTNGIKAINGIEVTTSTVKEAAKKAVADAATAKNNAIDASNLTDEEKAALKQKVTDAQNAADQAIDNATTNVAVTEAQ
-1807 TNGVNTINGI
+1807 TNGVNAINGI
-1817 DVPTKSA
+1817 EVPTTSA
-1824 TKEQAITDLNTAVD
+1824 TKEHAITDLNAAVD

-1861 IDSDAKNAQEAINNA
+1861 IDRDATKAQEAINNA
-1876 KTNDDVKKATDDGT
+1876 KTNDDVKKAGDAGT

-1945 TPEAVSSAQD
+1945 TPEAVTTAQD
-1955 NGIKNITDTDVP
+1955 SGVNNINETSVP
-1967 SESAAKEAAKKAV
+1967 SESAAKQAAKEAV
-1980 AKAADDKTAAI
+1980 AKAVDEKNAAI

-2001 AALKQKVTEAQTAAD
+2001 EALKQKVTEAQTAAD

-2025 VAVTEA
+2025 AGVTEA

-2060 AVDEAKKAI
+2060 AVDNAKKAI

-2098 NNAKTNDDVKKAAD
+2098 NNAKTNDDVKKAAY

-2158 ANRAKD
+2158 ANSAKD

-2175 TTAQENGI
+2175 TTAQGNGI
-2183 KNINET
+2183 KNINAT

-2203 AVAEAAEAKNNAI
+2203 AVAEAAEAKNSAI

-2240 DQAIDN
+2240 DHAIDN

-2261 SAIDGITVPT
+2261 SAIDGIEVPI
-2271 TSANKEK
+2271 TSATKEQ
-2278 AITDLNNEVEN
+2278 AITDLNTAVDD
-2289 AKKAIDQDS
+2289 AKKTIDQDN
-2298 NLTDEEK
+2298 NLTDEQK
-2305 QAVKDQIDSDA
+2305 QAAKDQIDSDA

-2329 NDVNNAVDNGK
+2329 NDVNNAVNSGK
-2340 VSIDKDVANAAIDNA
+2340 VAINKDVANAAIDNA

-2378 INSEANNAKQNIANA
+2378 INSEATNAKQNIANA
-2393 TTVEEVTTAQTNGV
+2393 TTVEAVTTAQTNGV

-2414 IPTTSSAKDKAIA
+2414 IPTTSSAKEKAIA
-2427 AINDALQKK
+2427 AINDALQTK

-2478 DTAQTNGEKAI
+2478 DTAQIKGEKAI

-2543 AINNIN
+2543 AINNVN

-2599 NASNLNDAEKQKLV
+2599 NASNLNETEKQKLV

-2678 NASNLSTDEKQDLIN
+2678 NASNLSTEEKQDLIN
-2693 QATEVAKNAK
+2693 QASEVAKNAK

-2761 LSAEEQKE
+2761 LSTEEQKE
-2769 LSDQVDRIANDAIAK
+2769 LSDQVDKIANDAIAQ

-2837 NNAAHLT
+2837 NNATHLT

-2851 VDQTNKAAD
+2851 VDQTNKVAD
-2860 AATKEIKAAQT
+2860 DATKEIKAAQT

-2877 AETAGLENINNITIP
+2877 AETAGLDNINNIAIP

-2905 NAARDAK
+2905 NVARDAK
-2912 NSAIDAA
+2912 SSAIDNA

-2936 EYSNAVSNLTS
+2936 EYSNAVSNITS

-3030 DEVNSAV
+3030 DEVNTAV
-3037 DNGKLAIDKDIANA
+3037 DNGKLAIDKDVANA
-3051 AIDNAVAGKKAEIS
+3051 AVDNAVSGKKNEIS
-3065 KSPLTDEEKAA
+3065 KSLLTDEEKAA
-3076 LNNEVDQKAEE
+3076 LNDEVDEKAQA
-3087 AKEAIKAATT
+3087 AKDAINNAIT
-3097 PEAVTTAQENGIKNI
+3097 PEAVSTAQENGIKKI

-3124 EAAKKAVAEAADAK
+3124 EA
-3138 NNAIDSSDLTN
+3138 
-3149 EEKAALKQE
+3149 
-3158 VADAQNAAD
+3158 
-3167 RAIDAATTNAEV
+3167 
-3179 TEAQDKGIKAIN
+3179 
-3191 NVTVPAES
+3191 
-3199 AAKETAKKAVAEAAE
+3199 AKKAVAEAAE

-3237 ADRQNAANTAID
+3237 AEAQNAANTTID

-3272 IPTKSD
+3272 VPTKSD
-3278 AKEQATSDLNTA
+3278 AKEQATSALNTA

-3305 DEEKQVAKDQID
+3305 DEEKQAAKDQID

-3327 DTAKTNDDVKKAID
+3327 DNAKTNDDVKKTID

-3355 IDNAVAGKK
+3355 IANAVAGKK
-3364 DEISKSPLTDEE
+3364 AEISKSPLTAEE
-3376 KTALNNEVDEKAKD
+3376 KTALNNEVDQKAQD
-3390 AKESINAATTPEEV
+3390 AKESINNATTPEAV
-3404 TEAQNSGIKSI
+3404 TTAQENGIQNI
-3415 DDVNVPTESAAKEA
+3415 NNTEVPTESAAKEA

-3437 AEAKNNAIDSSNL
+3437 ADAKNNAIDSSNL
-3450 TDEEKVALKQE
+3450 TAEEKAALKQEVAEAQNAANTTIDNATTNAAVTEAEDNGIKAINSIEVPTKSDAKEQATSALNTAVDEAKKAIDQDSNLTDEEKQAAKDQIDSDAKKAQEAIDNAKTNDDVKKTIDDGTLAIDKDVANAAIANAVAGKKAEISKSPLTAEEKTALNNEVDQKAQDAKESINNATTPEAVTTAQENGIQNINNTEVPTESAAKEAAKKAVAEAADAKNNAIDSSNLTAEEKAALKQE
-3461 VSDAQNAAN
+3461 VSDAQSAADQ
-3470 TAIDNATTNAEVT
+3470 AIDNATTNAAVT
-3483 EAEDN
+3483 EAQN
-3488 GVKTING
+3488 NG
-3495 IEVPTKSTT
+3495 IDKINSIKVSDKSAA
-3504 KEQATNDLNN
+3504 KEQAATDLNN
-3514 EVENAKK
+3514 QVDEAKK
-3521 AIDQDNNLTDEQKQ
+3521 AVDQDTNLTDDQKQ

-3547 AQDAINNAK
+3547 AQEAIDNAK
-3556 TNEDVKKAVDDGK
+3556 TNDDVKNAVEDGK

-3584 VAGKKDAISK
+3584 VAGKKAEISK
-3594 SPLTDEE
+3594 SSLTDEE
-3601 KAALNNE
+3601 KDALNNQ
-3608 VDEKA
+3608 VDQKA
-3613 KAAKE
+3613 QAAKD
-3618 AINKATTPEA
+3618 AINNATTPEA
-3628 VTTAQENGIKNIN
+3628 VTTAQDKGIKNIAN
-3641 DTEVPTESVAKEAA
+3641 TEVPSESAAKQAA
-3655 KKAVAEAADAKN
+3655 KKAVADTAEAKN
-3667 KAIDSSNLTDEEKAA
+3667 NAIDSSNLTAEEKDA
-3682 LKQEVSDAQTA
+3682 LKQEVAEAQNT
-3693 ANTAIDN
+3693 ANTAIDS

-3706 VTQAQNNG
+3706 VTEAQNNG

-3722 VSDKSAAKDQATTD
+3722 ISAKSAAKDQATTD
-3736 LNNAVDEAKKAIDQD
+3736 LNNEVDEAKKAIDQD

-3767 SDAKKAQDAINNA
+3767 SDAKKAQDAIDNA

-3791 DGKLAIDKDIANAAI
+3791 DGKLVIDKDVANAAI

-3835 QKAQAAKESIN
+3835 
-3846 NATTPEAVISAQESG
+3846 
-3861 IKNINDTEVPAESAA
+3861 
-3876 KQAAKEAVAKVADEK
+3876 
-3891 NAAID
+3891 
-3896 SSNLTD
+3896 
-3902 EEKAA
+3902 
-3907 LKQEVTD
+3907 
-3914 AQNAANQAIDN
+3914 
-3925 ATTDAAV
+3925 
-3932 TDAEEN
+3932 
-3938 GIKAINSIEVPTKS
+3938 
-3952 TAKDQATTDLNK
+3952 
-3964 EVDEAKKAIDQDN
+3964 
-3977 NLTDDQKQA
+3977 
-3986 AKDQIDSDAK
+3986 
-3996 KVQEAIDNAKSND
+3996 
-4009 DVKKAIDDGKLA
+4009 
-4021 IDKDVA
+4021 
-4027 NAAIDNAVAG
+4027 
-4037 KKAEISKSSLTDEEK
+4037 
-4052 AALNNEVDEE
+4052 EE
-4062 AQAAKEAINAAT
+4062 AQSAKEAIKAAT

-4094 VPSESVAKSAAKKA
+4094 VPSESVAKEAAKKA

-4140 QKAAN
+4140 QNAAN

-4230 KTNDDVKKAVDDGK
+4230 KTNEDVKKAVDDGK
-4244 LAIDKDVANAAIDDA
+4244 LAIDKDVANAAIDNA
-4259 AAGKLKEINDSLT
+4259 VAGKLKEINDSLT
-4272 NEEEQAYTDLIN
+4272 NEEKQAYTDLIN

-4291 QKIADSTTPEEVTR
+4291 QKIAEATTPEEVTR

-4312 NINNINVPTTSPAK
+4312 DINNINVPTTSPAK
-4326 DAANAA
+4326 DVANAA
-4332 IDQALKNKKDEI
+4332 IDQALKNKEDEI
-4344 NNATNISSEEKT
+4344 NNATNISSEEKA
-4356 DLINQATEAA
+4356 DLIKQATEAA
-4366 NVAKDNINNATTNSE
+4366 TTAKDNINNATTNSE

-4443 VATEAIN
+4443 VATEAID
-4450 EINNAQTNDE
+4450 EINNAQTNNE

-4495 NSKKNEINNASNLTD
+4495 NSKKNEINNASNLPD

-4540 EAAEDKGVA
+4540 ETAEDKGVA
-4549 DINNIHFTNLDDS
+4549 DINNIHFTNLEDS
-4562 KKAANSAI
+4562 KNAANSAI

-4598 ATEIANAAKDAI
+4598 ATEIAKVAKDAI

-4615 NAAVTAAENKGI
+4615 NTAVTAAENKGI

-4635 PSLAETKQVAIDA
+4635 PSLSETKQAAIDA
-4648 IKQVQNAKNSQIEE
+4648 IKQVQKAKNSQIEE

-4697 EVITDTRDQAIDQIT
+4697 EVITDTRDKAIDKIT

-4723 KDAQAAI
+4723 KDAQEAI
-4730 NSAKEAKIDEINKAD
+4730 NSAKEAKIEEINKAD
-4745 NLTDQMKQNLID
+4745 NLTDQMRQNLID
-4757 QVDQIADNATK
+4757 QVDQVADKATK

-4802 DDAIKEIDDALKK
+4802 DDAIKEINDALKK

-4844 KAKVFNATTNAEVD
+4844 KTKVFNATTNAEVD

-4871 KIPARTTD
+4871 KIPARIAN
-4879 NSNAESH
+4879 NSNTESH
-4886 NSSTNVTPDH
+4886 DSSTNVTPDH
-4896 NNEENNNAQNTNQ
+4896 HNEENNTAQNTNQ

-4932 NAVRHKNGAPVNKK
+4932 NAVRHKNGSPVNKK

>member
-7 IEMKNKKMRDE
+7 IEMKYKKMRDE

-55 GNKSVVASSQDK
+55 GNKSVVANAHDK
-67 EQTDNNQTTDT
+67 EQTDNKQSTDT
-78 NTQNNEDKTNNNQA
+78 NTQNNEDKTNTNQA
-92 QNTVTDNLD
+92 QSTVTNDLD

-107 SYKADTPNNASETN
+107 SYKADTPNNASEVN
-121 KSSENTESKSDE
+121 NSSENTESKSDE
-133 KQSVTTETAKTEAAA
+133 KQAATTETAKTEEAA
-148 TKEVEAK
+148 TKEAETK
-155 NTATNDVAK
+155 NNATNDVAK
-164 KNDEAAAKVD
+164 KNDEAVAKTDTNADV
-174 ANKAV
+174 NKTVV
-179 ENVKTEATT
+179 ENVKTEAATPNVDTKTT
-188 NTDAKNTDT
+188 ET

-211 TSSDLNN
+211 TSSDLNKS
-218 AVNDAKT
+218 VTDRTT
-225 EVSTNALNVNKA
+225 EVSTNTFNVNDA
-237 VQNASFL
+237 VKNASFL
-244 SANNLAESKVA
+244 SARAATESKVA
-255 ATALA
+255 TRALA

-275 GFIDAIQNGTATT
+275 GFINAIQNGTATT
-288 INVANNINLADK
+288 INVANDLNLASEYDGNYRQRVI
-300 TDSKY
+300 SH
-305 TETPIKNKRN
+305 KRD
-315 IVIQS
+315 ILIQS
-320 DNPEEKRTIDF
+320 ATPGVKHTIDF
-331 SGYSFDMNTQNS
+331 SGNSFSMNTQNS
-343 VTFKDLNIYARS
+343 VTFKDLDLYERS
-355 YWGLVYN
+355 YWGIVYN
-362 AGGYTFDNV
+362 AGGYVFDNV
-371 NFTGSQLIYTKPS
+371 NFAGSQLIYTESS
-384 INSTLTFKNTINAN
+384 INSTLTFKNNVTATAVGSYTSPIDGE
-398 SVSSYV
+398 SRSS
-404 GPLDGK
+404 
-410 TRDTQQNGGQQILQ
+410 QGGNTQQILQ
-424 FEGGTNQIIFD
+424 FVGGTNHIIFD

-440 TLTTEDA
+440 TLGTTNS

-453 GGTTTIDVKDGAN
+453 GGTATIDVKNGAN
-466 VAINPHSKGNPEN
+466 VTINPHSKGNPEN
-479 MHGIGTGKVAR
+479 RNGIGTGSIAR
-490 AIAANAKMTINV
+490 AIASNANTTINV
-502 DPNATLTINTEKAD
+502 DKGANLTINTEKAS
-516 GDKDVAGALYL
+516 GDSDVAGALYL
-527 NSDAALNVN
+527 NSDATLNVN
-536 GKLVINSNG
+536 GDLNINSNG
-545 TPSANKSNGVP
+545 TPSTKNNGYP
-556 VYING
+556 VYIAGN
-561 SAKINVGNGGSFAL
+561 AAINVGNGGKFNLS
-575 DATNLGNYS
+575 ATNTGSYS
-584 SSLISINGTGTVK
+584 DNLMSISGKGTVK
-597 LDPHSSFKI
+597 LAPHSNFKI
-606 SGDGTGAVTAINLS
+606 SADGTGALTAINLS

-639 NTSTGKSLIKNGAIN
+639 NTSTGKSLIKNGTIN
-654 FTRVKTVTDGNE
+654 FSRVKTVATDGTTSE
-666 SQPLGKI
+666 PLGKI
-673 DVTYDRNGNATSYII
+673 DVTYDRNGNAKTYTITSLNE
-688 TAQDENTV
+688 DTV

-705 KNLIDLVKAGEDV
+705 KNLINLVKAGEDV

-750 GGVSTNVPVVG
+750 GGVSTNVPVLDY
-761 NYTVYTNTNGTV
+761 YTVYTNTNTNTNTNGTV
-773 TPNNVDY
+773 TSNNVDY
-780 AAQTASTGGNFSI
+780 AAKTASTGGDFSI
-793 DLSKLASSLTDDAQV
+793 NLSKLASSLTDDTQV

-836 QELVDAAPAEEAK
+836 QELVAAAPDEEKKAS
-849 PNYYNA
+849 YYNA
-855 TAEAQ
+855 SEEAQ
-860 KAYTDAIAAG
+860 KAYTDAISTG
-870 QEILDNPT
+870 KTILANQNN
-878 SYDQRDVDEA
+878 YDQVDVDNA
-888 VSIIQFALTA
+888 VTAIQKAQKA
-898 LTGKETDKTALQA
+898 LTGEPTNKTKLQD
-911 AIDDASVVE
+911 AINQASTVE
-920 SSNNYTNA
+920 SSDNYTNA
-928 DSNLQK
+928 DADLQK

-943 QKVLSNTNAS
+943 QTVLNKENVTQS
-953 QREVSDALTAIN
+953 EVDNALTTIN
-965 TAKTNLNGDFKKA
+965 NAKEALNGDAKKA
-978 ESRKALQQAVD
+978 ASKAALQKAVD
-989 ESKSKMDVPLYY
+989 EAPTVKSDDAAYY
-1001 NSTEETKKAYDD
+1001 NGSAEAKTAYDD
-1013 AISAGQKV
+1013 AISAGQTV

-1034 ALNAINTAKY
+1034 ALNAINTAKGN
-1044 SLNGQLTNK
+1044 LKGEATDK
-1053 SALQT
+1053 AALQT

-1072 TNADETQ
+1072 TNADQTQ

-1089 AQTVLDKTNAT
+1089 AQTVLGKTNAT

-1130 ALEAAVKEAPTVRET
+1130 ALEAAVKDAPNVRNT
-1145 PAYYNGSSE
+1145 PAYYNGSEE
-1154 AQTAYNNAINA
+1154 AQTAYNSAINA

-1191 DNLKGVATNTKALE
+1191 DNLKGKATNTEALE
-1205 TALTNANDAK
+1205 TALTNANNAK

-1226 NQEALNNAITAG
+1226 NQEALNNAIIAG
-1238 QEILKKTSATQA
+1238 QEILKNTSATQA
-1250 EVDNAAKAITEA
+1250 QVDSAAKAITDA
-1262 INGLNGDTNLANAKT
+1262 ISGLNGDTNLTNAKN
-1277 AATEDIQKALDTKTT
+1277 AATEDIKKTLDTKTT

-1339 IANIN
+1339 ITNIN
-1344 KVTVPSLDDAKTN
+1344 NVTVPSLDK
-1357 AAKEIDQALT
+1357 AKEAANQAIDQALDT
-1367 DKTKEINNAEN
+1367 KTKEINNAEN
-1378 IDQTTKDQLI
+1378 IDQTTKDKLI
-1388 KEATDAA
+1388 KAATDAA

-1400 AIEKATTND
+1400 AIEKSTTND

-1420 AINNVKVPSVTDS
+1420 AITNVKVPSVTDS
-1433 QNAAKEVIDD
+1433 QNAAKAAIDD

-1454 ANNIDQATKDQLINE
+1454 ANNIDQTTKDQLIKE
-1469 ATDAANTAKEAID
+1469 ATDAANNAKEAID
-1482 KATTADAIKTAQ
+1482 QATTADAIKTAQ

-1512 KKAANKAVDDALT
+1512 KKAANKAVDEALT

-1532 KANNL
+1532 KADNL
-1537 SDAEKKDLIDQATAE
+1537 SDAEKKDLIDKATAE

-1580 NKIVPTS
+1580 KNIVPTS

-1634 AKEEITNATTNDAVI
+1634 AKEEITNATTNDVVI

-1677 VAEAA
+1677 VADAA

-1724 GVTEAQTNG
+1724 AVTEAQTNG
-1733 VNAINGIEVTTSTAK
+1733 IKAINGIEVTTSTVK
-1748 EAAKKAVAEAAD
+1748 EAAKKAVADAA
-1760 TKNAAID
+1760 TAKNNAID

-1795 SATTNAGVTEAQ
+1795 NATTNVAVTEAQ
-1807 TNGVNTINGI
+1807 TNGVNAINGI
-1817 DVPTKSA
+1817 EVPTTSA
-1824 TKEQAITDLNTAVD
+1824 TKEHAITDLNAAVD

-1861 IDSDAKNAQEAINNA
+1861 IDRDATKAQEAINNA
-1876 KTNDDVKKATDDGT
+1876 KTNDDVKKAGDAGT

-1945 TPEAVSSAQD
+1945 TPEAVTTAQD
-1955 NGIKNITDTDVP
+1955 SGVNNINETSVP
-1967 SESAAKEAAKKAV
+1967 SESAAKQAAKEAV
-1980 AKAADDKTAAI
+1980 AKAVDEKNAAI

-2025 VAVTEA
+2025 AGVTEA

-2060 AVDEAKKAI
+2060 AVDNAKKAI

-2158 ANRAKD
+2158 ANSAKD

-2175 TTAQENGI
+2175 TTAQGNGI
-2183 KNINET
+2183 KNINAT

-2203 AVAEAAEAKNNAI
+2203 AVAEAAEAKNSAI

-2240 DQAIDN
+2240 DHAIDN

-2261 SAIDGITVPT
+2261 SAIDGIEVPI
-2271 TSANKEK
+2271 TSATKEQ
-2278 AITDLNNEVEN
+2278 AITDLNTAVDD
-2289 AKKAIDQDS
+2289 AKKAIDQDN
-2298 NLTDEEK
+2298 NLTDEQK
-2305 QAVKDQIDSDA
+2305 QAAKDQIDSDA

-2329 NDVNNAVDNGK
+2329 NDVNNAVNSGK
-2340 VSIDKDVANAAIDNA
+2340 VAINKDVANAAIDNA

-2378 INSEANNAKQNIANA
+2378 INSEATNAKQNIANA

-2414 IPTTSSAKDKAIA
+2414 IPTTSSAKEKAIA
-2427 AINDALQKK
+2427 AINDALQTK

-2478 DTAQTNGEKAI
+2478 DTAQTKGEKAI

-2599 NASNLNDAEKQKLV
+2599 NASNLNETEKQKLV

-2693 QATEVAKNAK
+2693 QATEAANAAKN
-2703 DNINNATTN
+2703 NINNATTN

-2761 LSAEEQKE
+2761 LSTEEQKE
-2769 LSDQVDRIANDAIAK
+2769 LSDQVDKIANDAIAK

-2844 DQEKQAL
+2844 DEEKQAL

-2860 AATKEIKAAQT
+2860 DATKEIKAAQT

-2877 AETAGLENINNITIP
+2877 AETAGLENINNIAIP

-2912 NSAIDAA
+2912 NSAIDNA

-2936 EYSNAVSNLTS
+2936 EYSNAVSNITS

-2977 EQATSD
+2977 EQATTD
-2983 LNTAVDEA
+2983 LNAAVDDA
-2991 KNAIDQDNNLT
+2991 KKAIDQDNNLT

-3065 KSPLTDEEKAA
+3065 KSSLTSEEKAD
-3076 LNNEVDQKAEE
+3076 LNNEVDQKAKD

-3097 PEAVTTAQENGIKNI
+3097 PETVTTAQENGIKNI
-3112 NDTEVP
+3112 NDTKVP

-3124 EAAKKAVAEAADAK
+3124 EAAKKAVAEAAEAK

-3167 RAIDAATTNAEV
+3167 RAIDAAITNTAV
-3179 TEAQDKGIKAIN
+3179 TEAQDNGIKAID
-3191 NVTVPAES
+3191 NVTVPTES
-3199 AAKETAKKAVAEAAE
+3199 AAKEAAKKAVAEAAE
-3214 AKNNAIDSSNLTAE
+3214 AKNNAINSSNLTAE
-3228 EKAALKQEV
+3228 EKAALKQKV

-3305 DEEKQVAKDQID
+3305 DE
-3317 SDAKKAQEAI
+3317 
-3327 DTAKTNDDVKKAID
+3327 
-3341 DGTLAIDKDVANAA
+3341 
-3355 IDNAVAGKK
+3355 
-3364 DEISKSPLTDEE
+3364 
-3376 KTALNNEVDEKAKD
+3376 
-3390 AKESINAATTPEEV
+3390 
-3404 TEAQNSGIKSI
+3404 
-3415 DDVNVPTESAAKEA
+3415 
-3429 AKKAVAEA
+3429 
-3437 AEAKNNAIDSSNL
+3437 
-3450 TDEEKVALKQE
+3450 
-3461 VSDAQNAAN
+3461 
-3470 TAIDNATTNAEVT
+3470 
-3483 EAEDN
+3483 
-3488 GVKTING
+3488 
-3495 IEVPTKSTT
+3495 
-3504 KEQATNDLNN
+3504 
-3514 EVENAKK
+3514 
-3521 AIDQDNNLTDEQKQ
+3521 QKQ

-3556 TNEDVKKAVDDGK
+3556 NNDDVKKAIDDGT
-3569 LVIDKDVANAAIDNA
+3569 LAIDKDVANATIDNA
-3584 VAGKKDAISK
+3584 VAGKKAEISK

-3601 KAALNNE
+3601 KIALNNE
-3608 VDEKA
+3608 VDQKA
-3613 KAAKE
+3613 EEAKE
-3618 AINKATTPEA
+3618 AIKAATTPGA

-3682 LKQEVSDAQTA
+3682 LKQEVSDAQNA

-3751 NNLTDE
+3751 SNLTDE
-3757 EKQAAKDQID
+3757 EKQVAKDQID

-3780 KTNDDVKKAVD
+3780 KTNDDVKNAVD

-3806 DNAVAGKKAEISKS
+3806 DNAVAGKKAEISNS

-3952 TAKDQATTDLNK
+3952 TAKDQATTDLN
-3964 EVDEAKKAIDQDN
+3964 
-3977 NLTDDQKQA
+3977 
-3986 AKDQIDSDAK
+3986 
-3996 KVQEAIDNAKSND
+3996 
-4009 DVKKAIDDGKLA
+4009 
-4021 IDKDVA
+4021 
-4027 NAAIDNAVAG
+4027 
-4037 KKAEISKSSLTDEEK
+4037 
-4052 AALNNEVDEE
+4052 
-4062 AQAAKEAINAAT
+4062 
-4074 TSEAVTEAQNNG
+4074 
-4086 IKSINNIV
+4086 
-4094 VPSESVAKSAAKKA
+4094 
-4108 VAEAA
+4108 
-4113 EAKNN
+4113 
-4118 AIDSSNLTDEEKAAL
+4118 
-4133 KQEVTDA
+4133 
-4140 QKAAN
+4140 
-4145 TAIDSATTN
+4145 
-4154 AAVAEAQNNGI
+4154 
-4165 DKINSIEISAKS
+4165 
-4177 AAKEQ
+4177 
-4182 ATTDLNNE
+4182 NE

-4272 NEEEQAYTDLIN
+4272 NEEKQAYTDLIN

-4291 QKIADSTTPEEVTR
+4291 QKINDSTTPEEVTR

-4366 NVAKDNINNATTNSE
+4366 NIAKDNINNATTNSE

-4443 VATEAIN
+4443 IATEAIN

-4460 AKQAA
+4460 AKEAA

-4520 TEIANAAKDAIN
+4520 TEIAKAAKDAIN

-4598 ATEIANAAKDAI
+4598 ATEIAKAAKDAI

-4635 PSLAETKQVAIDA
+4635 PSLAETKQAAIDA

-4697 EVITDTRDQAIDQIT
+4697 EVITDTRDKAIDQIT

-4723 KDAQAAI
+4723 KDAQEAI

-4757 QVDQIADNATK
+4757 QVDQVADNATK

-4782 EIKGL
+4782 ETKGL
-4787 EDIDSIKVPSLVESK
+4787 EDINSIQVPSLVESK

-4844 KAKVFNATTNAEVD
+4844 KTKVFNATTNAEVE
-4858 AEAEAGI
+4858 AETEAGI

-4871 KIPARTTD
+4871 KIPARTAD
-4879 NSNAESH
+4879 KSNTESH
-4886 NSSTNVTPDH
+4886 ESSTNVTPNH
-4896 NNEENNNAQNTNQ
+4896 NNEENNTAQNTNQ
-4909 VSTNTESES
+4909 VSTKTESES

-4966 LLGLAGVFS
+4966 LLGLAGVLS

>member
-7 IEMKNKKMRDE
+7 IEMKYKKMRDE

-55 GNKSVVASSQDK
+55 GNKSVVANAHDK
-67 EQTDNNQTTDT
+67 EQTDNKQSTDT
-78 NTQNNEDKTNNNQA
+78 NTQNNEDKTNTNQA
-92 QNTVTDNLD
+92 QSTVTNDLD

-107 SYKADTPNNASETN
+107 SYKADTPNNASEVN
-121 KSSENTESKSDE
+121 NSSENTESKSDE
-133 KQSVTTETAKTEAAA
+133 KQAATTETAKTEEAA
-148 TKEVEAK
+148 TKEAETK
-155 NTATNDVAK
+155 NNATNDVAK
-164 KNDEAAAKVD
+164 KNDEAVAKTDTNADV
-174 ANKAV
+174 NKTVV
-179 ENVKTEATT
+179 ENVKTEAATPNVDTKTT
-188 NTDAKNTDT
+188 ET

-211 TSSDLNN
+211 TSSDLNKS
-218 AVNDAKT
+218 VTDRTT
-225 EVSTNALNVNKA
+225 EVSTNTFNVNDA
-237 VQNASFL
+237 VKNASFL
-244 SANNLAESKVA
+244 SARAATESKVA
-255 ATALA
+255 TRALA

-275 GFIDAIQNGTATT
+275 GFINAIQNGTATT
-288 INVANNINLADK
+288 INVANDLNLASEYDGNYRQRVI
-300 TDSKY
+300 SH
-305 TETPIKNKRN
+305 KRD
-315 IVIQS
+315 ILIQS
-320 DNPEEKRTIDF
+320 ATPGVKHTIDF
-331 SGYSFDMNTQNS
+331 SGNSFSMNTQNS
-343 VTFKDLNIYARS
+343 VTFKDLDLYERS
-355 YWGLVYN
+355 YWGIVYN
-362 AGGYTFDNV
+362 AGGYVFDNV
-371 NFTGSQLIYTKPS
+371 NFAGSQLIYTESS
-384 INSTLTFKNTINAN
+384 INSTLTFKNNVTATAVGSYTSPIDGE
-398 SVSSYV
+398 SRSS
-404 GPLDGK
+404 
-410 TRDTQQNGGQQILQ
+410 QGGNTQQILQ
-424 FEGGTNQIIFD
+424 FVGGTNHIIFD

-440 TLTTEDA
+440 TLGTTNS

-453 GGTTTIDVKDGAN
+453 GGTATIDVKNGAN
-466 VAINPHSKGNPEN
+466 VTINPHSKGNPEN
-479 MHGIGTGKVAR
+479 RNGIGTGSIAR
-490 AIAANAKMTINV
+490 AIASNANTTINV
-502 DPNATLTINTEKAD
+502 DKGANLTINTEKAS
-516 GDKDVAGALYL
+516 GDSDVAGALYL
-527 NSDAALNVN
+527 NSDATLNVN
-536 GKLVINSNG
+536 GDLNINSNG
-545 TPSANKSNGVP
+545 TPSTKNNGYP
-556 VYING
+556 VYIAGN
-561 SAKINVGNGGSFAL
+561 AAINVGNGGKFNLS
-575 DATNLGNYS
+575 ATNTGSYS
-584 SSLISINGTGTVK
+584 DNLMSISGKGTVK
-597 LDPHSSFKI
+597 LAPHSNFKI
-606 SGDGTGAVTAINLS
+606 SADGTGALTAINLS

-639 NTSTGKSLIKNGAIN
+639 NTSTGKSLIKNGTIN
-654 FTRVKTVTDGNE
+654 FSRVKTVATDGTTSE
-666 SQPLGKI
+666 PLGKI
-673 DVTYDRNGNATSYII
+673 DVTYDRNGNAKTYTITSLNE
-688 TAQDENTV
+688 DTV

-705 KNLIDLVKAGEDV
+705 KNLINLVKAGEDV

-750 GGVSTNVPVVG
+750 GGVSTNVPVLDY
-761 NYTVYTNTNGTV
+761 YTVYTNTNTNTNTNGTV
-773 TPNNVDY
+773 TSNNVDY
-780 AAQTASTGGNFSI
+780 AAKTASTGGDFSI
-793 DLSKLASSLTDDAQV
+793 NLSKLASSLTDDTQV

-836 QELVDAAPAEEAK
+836 QELVAAAPDEEKKAS
-849 PNYYNA
+849 YYNA
-855 TAEAQ
+855 SEEAQ
-860 KAYTDAIAAG
+860 KAYTDAISTG
-870 QEILDNPT
+870 KTILANQNN
-878 SYDQRDVDEA
+878 YDQVDVDNA
-888 VSIIQFALTA
+888 VTAIQKAQKA
-898 LTGKETDKTALQA
+898 LTGEPTNKTKLQD
-911 AIDDASVVE
+911 AINQASTVE
-920 SSNNYTNA
+920 SSDNYTNA
-928 DSNLQK
+928 DADLQK

-943 QKVLSNTNAS
+943 QTVLNKENVTQS
-953 QREVSDALTAIN
+953 EVDNALTTIN
-965 TAKTNLNGDFKKA
+965 NAKEALNGDAKKA
-978 ESRKALQQAVD
+978 ASKAALQKAVD
-989 ESKSKMDVPLYY
+989 EAPTVKSDDAAYY
-1001 NSTEETKKAYDD
+1001 NGSAEAKTAYDD
-1013 AISAGQKV
+1013 AISAGQTV

-1034 ALNAINTAKY
+1034 ALNAINTAKGN
-1044 SLNGQLTNK
+1044 LKGEATDK
-1053 SALQT
+1053 AALQT

-1072 TNADETQ
+1072 TNADQTQ

-1089 AQTVLDKTNAT
+1089 AQTVLGKTNAT

-1130 ALEAAVKEAPTVRET
+1130 ALEAAVKDAPNVRNT
-1145 PAYYNGSSE
+1145 PAYYNGSEE
-1154 AQTAYNNAINA
+1154 AQTAYNSAINA

-1191 DNLKGVATNTKALE
+1191 DNLKGKATNTEALE
-1205 TALTNANDAK
+1205 TALTNANNAK

-1226 NQEALNNAITAG
+1226 NQEALNNAIIAG
-1238 QEILKKTSATQA
+1238 QEILKNTSATQA
-1250 EVDNAAKAITEA
+1250 QVDSAAKAITDA
-1262 INGLNGDTNLANAKT
+1262 ISGLNGDTNLTNAKN
-1277 AATEDIQKALDTKTT
+1277 AATEDIKKTLDTKTT

-1339 IANIN
+1339 ITNIN
-1344 KVTVPSLDDAKTN
+1344 NVTVPSLDK
-1357 AAKEIDQALT
+1357 AKEAANQAIDQALDT
-1367 DKTKEINNAEN
+1367 KTKEINNAEN
-1378 IDQTTKDQLI
+1378 IDQTTKDKLI
-1388 KEATDAA
+1388 KAATDAA

-1400 AIEKATTND
+1400 AIEKSTTND

-1420 AINNVKVPSVTDS
+1420 AITNVKVPSVTDS
-1433 QNAAKEVIDD
+1433 QNAAKAAIDD

-1454 ANNIDQATKDQLINE
+1454 ANNIDQTTKDQLIKA
-1469 ATDAANTAKEAID
+1469 ATDAANNAKEAID
-1482 KATTADAIKTAQ
+1482 QATTADAIKTAQ

-1512 KKAANKAVDDALT
+1512 KKAANKAVDEALT

-1532 KANNL
+1532 KADNL
-1537 SDAEKKDLIDQATAE
+1537 SDAEKKDLIDKATAE

-1580 NKIVPTS
+1580 KNIVPTS

-1634 AKEEITNATTNDAVI
+1634 AKEEITNATTNDVVI

-1677 VAEAA
+1677 VADAA

-1724 GVTEAQTNG
+1724 AVTEAQTNG
-1733 VNAINGIEVTTSTAK
+1733 IKAINGIEVTTSTVK
-1748 EAAKKAVAEAAD
+1748 EAAKKAVADAA
-1760 TKNAAID
+1760 TAKNNAID

-1795 SATTNAGVTEAQ
+1795 NATTNVAVTEAQ
-1807 TNGVNTINGI
+1807 TNGVNAINGI
-1817 DVPTKSA
+1817 EVPTTSA
-1824 TKEQAITDLNTAVD
+1824 TKEHAITDLNAAVD

-1861 IDSDAKNAQEAINNA
+1861 IDRDATKAQEAINNA
-1876 KTNDDVKKATDDGT
+1876 KTNDDVKKAGDAGT

-1945 TPEAVSSAQD
+1945 TPEAVTTAQD
-1955 NGIKNITDTDVP
+1955 SGVNNINETSVP
-1967 SESAAKEAAKKAV
+1967 SESAAKQAAKEAV
-1980 AKAADDKTAAI
+1980 AKAVDEKNAAI

-2025 VAVTEA
+2025 AGVTEA

-2060 AVDEAKKAI
+2060 AVDNAKKAI

-2084 DQIDSDAKNAQDAI
+2084 DKIDSDAKNAQDAI

-2158 ANRAKD
+2158 ANSAKD

-2175 TTAQENGI
+2175 TTAQGNGI
-2183 KNINET
+2183 KNINAT

-2203 AVAEAAEAKNNAI
+2203 AVAEAAEAKNSAI

-2240 DQAIDN
+2240 DHAIDN

-2261 SAIDGITVPT
+2261 SAIDGIEVPI
-2271 TSANKEK
+2271 TSATKEQ
-2278 AITDLNNEVEN
+2278 AITDLNTAVDD
-2289 AKKAIDQDS
+2289 AKKAIDQDN
-2298 NLTDEEK
+2298 NLTDEQK
-2305 QAVKDQIDSDA
+2305 QAAKDQIDSDA

-2329 NDVNNAVDNGK
+2329 NEVNNAVNSGK
-2340 VSIDKDVANAAIDNA
+2340 VAINKDVANAAIDNA

-2378 INSEANNAKQNIANA
+2378 INSEATNAKQNIANA

-2414 IPTTSSAKDKAIA
+2414 IPTTSSAKEKAIA
-2427 AINDALQKK
+2427 AINDALQTK

-2478 DTAQTNGEKAI
+2478 DTAQTKGEKAI

-2599 NASNLNDAEKQKLV
+2599 NASNLNETEKQKLV

-2693 QATEVAKNAK
+2693 QATEAANAAKN
-2703 DNINNATTN
+2703 NINNATTN

-2761 LSAEEQKE
+2761 LSTEEQKE
-2769 LSDQVDRIANDAIAK
+2769 LSDQVDKIANDAIAK

-2844 DQEKQAL
+2844 DEEKQAL

-2860 AATKEIKAAQT
+2860 DATKEIKAAQT

-2877 AETAGLENINNITIP
+2877 AETAGLENINNIAIP

-2912 NSAIDAA
+2912 NSAIDNA

-2936 EYSNAVSNLTS
+2936 EYSNAVSNITS

-2977 EQATSD
+2977 EQATTD
-2983 LNTAVDEA
+2983 LNAAVDDA
-2991 KNAIDQDNNLT
+2991 KKAIDQDNNLT

-3065 KSPLTDEEKAA
+3065 KSSLTSEEKAD
-3076 LNNEVDQKAEE
+3076 LNNEVDQKAKD

-3097 PEAVTTAQENGIKNI
+3097 PETVTTAQENGIKNI
-3112 NDTEVP
+3112 NDTKVP

-3124 EAAKKAVAEAADAK
+3124 EAAKKAVAEAAEAK

-3167 RAIDAATTNAEV
+3167 RAIDAAITNTAV
-3179 TEAQDKGIKAIN
+3179 TEAQDNGIKAID
-3191 NVTVPAES
+3191 NVTVPTES
-3199 AAKETAKKAVAEAAE
+3199 AAKEAAKKAVAEAAE
-3214 AKNNAIDSSNLTAE
+3214 AKNNAINSSNLTAE
-3228 EKAALKQEV
+3228 EKAALKQKV

-3305 DEEKQVAKDQID
+3305 DEQKQAAKDQID
-3317 SDAKKAQEAI
+3317 SDAKKAQDAI
-3327 DTAKTNDDVKKAID
+3327 NNAKNNDDVKKAID
-3341 DGTLAIDKDVANAA
+3341 DGTLAIDKDVANAT

-3364 DEISKSPLTDEE
+3364 AEISKSPLTDEE
-3376 KTALNNEVDEKAKD
+3376 KIALNNEVDQKAEE
-3390 AKESINAATTPEEV
+3390 AKEAIKAATTPGAV
-3404 TEAQNSGIKSI
+3404 TTAQENGIKNI
-3415 DDVNVPTESAAKEA
+3415 NDTEVPTESAAKEA

-3450 TDEEKVALKQE
+3450 TDEEKAALKQE
-3461 VSDAQNAAN
+3461 VSDAQTAAN
-3470 TAIDNATTNAEVT
+3470 TAIDNAITNAEVT

-3556 TNEDVKKAVDDGK
+3556 NNDDVKKAVDDGK

-3584 VAGKKDAISK
+3584 VAGKKDEISN

-3608 VDEKA
+3608 VDQKA
-3613 KAAKE
+3613 EEAKE
-3618 AINKATTPEA
+3618 AIKAATTPGA

-3641 DTEVPTESVAKEAA
+3641 DTEVPTESAAKEAA
-3655 KKAVAEAADAKN
+3655 KKAVAEAAEAKN
-3667 KAIDSSNLTDEEKAA
+3667 NAIDSSNLTDEEKAA
-3682 LKQEVSDAQTA
+3682 LKQEVSDAQNA

-3751 NNLTDE
+3751 SNLTDE
-3757 EKQAAKDQID
+3757 EKQVAKDQID

-3780 KTNDDVKKAVD
+3780 KTNDDVKNAVD

-3806 DNAVAGKKAEISKS
+3806 DNAVAGKKAEISNS

-3952 TAKDQATTDLNK
+3952 TAKDQATTDLN
-3964 EVDEAKKAIDQDN
+3964 
-3977 NLTDDQKQA
+3977 
-3986 AKDQIDSDAK
+3986 
-3996 KVQEAIDNAKSND
+3996 
-4009 DVKKAIDDGKLA
+4009 
-4021 IDKDVA
+4021 
-4027 NAAIDNAVAG
+4027 
-4037 KKAEISKSSLTDEEK
+4037 
-4052 AALNNEVDEE
+4052 
-4062 AQAAKEAINAAT
+4062 
-4074 TSEAVTEAQNNG
+4074 
-4086 IKSINNIV
+4086 
-4094 VPSESVAKSAAKKA
+4094 
-4108 VAEAA
+4108 
-4113 EAKNN
+4113 
-4118 AIDSSNLTDEEKAAL
+4118 
-4133 KQEVTDA
+4133 
-4140 QKAAN
+4140 
-4145 TAIDSATTN
+4145 
-4154 AAVAEAQNNGI
+4154 
-4165 DKINSIEISAKS
+4165 
-4177 AAKEQ
+4177 
-4182 ATTDLNNE
+4182 NE

-4272 NEEEQAYTDLIN
+4272 NEEKQAYTDLIN

-4291 QKIADSTTPEEVTR
+4291 QKINDSTTPEEVTR

-4366 NVAKDNINNATTNSE
+4366 NIAKDNINNATTNSE

-4443 VATEAIN
+4443 IATEAIN

-4460 AKQAA
+4460 AKEAA

-4520 TEIANAAKDAIN
+4520 TEIAKAAKDAIN

-4598 ATEIANAAKDAI
+4598 ATEIAKAAKDAI

-4635 PSLAETKQVAIDA
+4635 PSLAETKQAAIDA

-4697 EVITDTRDQAIDQIT
+4697 EVITDTRDKAIDQIT

-4723 KDAQAAI
+4723 KDAQEAI

-4757 QVDQIADNATK
+4757 QVDQVADNATK

-4782 EIKGL
+4782 ETKGL
-4787 EDIDSIKVPSLVESK
+4787 EDINSIQVPSLVESK

-4844 KAKVFNATTNAEVD
+4844 KTKVFNATTNAEVE
-4858 AEAEAGI
+4858 AETEAGI

-4871 KIPARTTD
+4871 KIPARTAD
-4879 NSNAESH
+4879 KSNTESH
-4886 NSSTNVTPDH
+4886 ESSTNVTPNH
-4896 NNEENNNAQNTNQ
+4896 NNEENNTAQNTNQ
-4909 VSTNTESES
+4909 VSTKTESES

-4966 LLGLAGVFS
+4966 LLGLAGVLS

>member
-7 IEMKNKKMRDE
+7 IEMKYKKMRDE

-55 GNKSVVASSQDK
+55 GNKSVVANAQDK
-67 EQTDNNQTTDT
+67 EQTDSNQPADT
-78 NTQNNEDKTNNNQA
+78 NTHNNEDKTNNNQA
-92 QNTVTDNLD
+92 RSTVTDNLG

-107 SYKADTPNNASETN
+107 SYKADTTNKASEAN
-121 KSSENTESKSDE
+121 NSSENTESKSDE
-133 KQSVTTETAKTEAAA
+133 KQAVTTETAKTEEAA

-155 NTATNDVAK
+155 NTTNDDVAK
-164 KNDEAAAKVD
+164 KTEEAAAKTDTKVD
-174 ANKAV
+174 VNKAVV

-188 NTDAKNTDT
+188 PSVETKNTET
-197 QTVKTD
+197 QTAKTD
-203 EEKVADTN
+203 EEKVETAVDN
-211 TSSDLNN
+211 TSSDLKN
-218 AVNDAKT
+218 AVENATT
-225 EVSTNALNVNKA
+225 EVSTNTFNVNEAVLNV
-237 VQNASFL
+237 SFL
-244 SANNLAESKVA
+244 STRAATESKVA
-255 ATALA
+255 TRVLA
-260 AEAEDPNAV
+260 AEPEDPNAV
-269 TVSDAK
+269 TVNDAK
-275 GFIDAIQNGTATT
+275 GFINAIKNGTATT
-288 INVANNINLADK
+288 INVARDLNLAEQ
-300 TDSKY
+300 TDRKY
-305 TETPIKNKRN
+305 TEITIKNKRD

-331 SGYSFDMNTQNS
+331 SGYSFDMDTQNS

-371 NFTGSQLIYTKPS
+371 NFTGSQLIYTKPW
-384 INSTLTFKNTINAN
+384 INSTLTFKNNITAN

-447 NVLEID
+447 NALEID
-453 GGTTTIDVKDGAN
+453 DGTTTIEAKNGAN
-466 VAINPHSKGNPEN
+466 VTINPHSKGNPEN
-479 MHGIGTGKVAR
+479 RNGIGTGSIAR
-490 AIAANAKMTINV
+490 AIASNANTTINV
-502 DPNATLTINTEKAD
+502 DKGANLTINTEKAS
-516 GDKDVAGALYL
+516 GDSDVAGALYL
-527 NSDAALNVN
+527 NSDAKFNVN
-536 GKLVINSNG
+536 GNLNINSNG
-545 TPSANKSNGVP
+545 TPSTKNNGYP
-556 VYING
+556 VYIAGN
-561 SAKINVGNGGSFAL
+561 AAINVGNGGKFNLS
-575 DATNLGNYS
+575 ATNTGSYS
-584 SSLISINGTGTVK
+584 DNLMSISGKGTVK
-597 LDPHSSFKI
+597 LAPHSNFKI
-606 SGDGTGAVTAINLS
+606 SADGTGALTAINLS

-629 PDSFTIDLSA
+629 PDVFTIDLSQ
-639 NTSTGKSLIKNGAIN
+639 NTSTGKSLIKNGTIN
-654 FTRVKTVTDGNE
+654 FSRVKTVATDGTTSE
-666 SQPLGKI
+666 PLGKI
-673 DVTYDRNGNATSYII
+673 DVTYDRVTTYTITSLNE
-688 TAQDENTV
+688 DTV

-705 KNLIDLVKAGEDV
+705 KNLIDFVKAGEDV

-727 NNVLTGT
+727 DNVLTGT

-750 GGVSTNVPVVG
+750 GGVSTNIPVL
-761 NYTVYTNTNGTV
+761 NYYTVYTNTNGTV
-773 TPNNVDY
+773 TSNNVDY
-780 AAQTASTGGNFSI
+780 AAQTASTGGDFSI
-793 DLSKLASSLTDDAQV
+793 DLSKLASSLTNDAQV
-808 KVTATKDFVEAAQTE
+808 AVTATKDFVEAAQTK

-836 QELVDAAPAEEAK
+836 KELVDAAPAEEAK
-849 PNYYNA
+849 PSYYNA

-860 KAYTDAIAAG
+860 GAYTKAITAG
-870 QEILDNPT
+870 KNILDNPNN
-878 SYDQRDVDEA
+878 YDQVDVDNA
-888 VSIIQFALTA
+888 VTAIQNAQKA
-898 LTGKETDKTALQA
+898 LTGEPTNKTELQD
-911 AIDDASVVE
+911 AINQASTVE
-920 SSNNYTNA
+920 SSDNYTNA

-943 QKVLSNTNAS
+943 QKVLSNDNAT
-953 QREVSDALTAIN
+953 QTEVDNALTTIN
-965 TAKTNLNGDFKKA
+965 NAKDALNGDAKKA
-978 ESRKALQQAVD
+978 ASKEALQKAVD
-989 ESKSKMDVPLYY
+989 EAPTVKSDDAAYY
-1001 NSTEETKKAYDD
+1001 NGSAEAKTAYDN
-1013 AISAGQKV
+1013 AITAGQTV

-1034 ALNAINTAKY
+1034 ALNAINTAKGN
-1044 SLNGQLTNK
+1044 LKGEATDK
-1053 SALQT
+1053 AALQT

-1072 TNADETQ
+1072 TNADQTQ
-1079 KTAYDNAVTA
+1079 KTAYDKAVTA

-1106 ALQDLETAN
+1106 ALQDLEIAN
-1115 NNLNGDAKTEAANKA
+1115 RNLNGDAKTEAANKA
-1130 ALEAAVKEAPTVRET
+1130 ALEAAVKDAPNVRNT
-1145 PAYYNGSSE
+1145 PAYYNGSE
-1154 AQTAYNNAINA
+1154 ETQTAYNNAITA
-1165 GQAVLDQANPSANDV
+1165 GQTVLNEANPSASEV
-1180 KTALDAINAAK
+1180 KNALDAINAAK
-1191 DNLKGVATNTKALE
+1191 DNLKGKATNTEALE
-1205 TALTNANDAK
+1205 TALTNANNAK

-1226 NQEALNNAITAG
+1226 NQEALNNAIIAG
-1238 QEILKKTSATQA
+1238 QEILKNTSATQA
-1250 EVDNAAKAITEA
+1250 QVDSAAKAITDA
-1262 INGLNGDTNLANAKT
+1262 ISGLNGDTNLANAKT

-1314 AAEDANTAINQATD
+1314 AAEDANTAINQSTD
-1328 PNAVNT
+1328 TDTVNT

-1344 KVTVPSLDDAKTN
+1344 KVTVPSLADAKTK

-1400 AIEKATTND
+1400 AIEKSTTND

-1420 AINNVKVPSVTDS
+1420 AITNVKVPSVTDS

-1454 ANNIDQATKDQLINE
+1454 ANNIDQTTKDQLIKE
-1469 ATDAANTAKEAID
+1469 ATDAANKAKEAID

-1537 SDAEKKDLIDQATAE
+1537 SDAEKKDLIDQVTAE

-1580 NKIVPTS
+1580 KKIVPTS

-1610 NSANNLTTDEKTAL
+1610 NSANDLTTDEKTAL

-1654 GVSAIDG
+1654 GVTAIDG

-1669 VKEAAKKA
+1669 VKEAAKQA
-1677 VAEAA
+1677 VADAA
-1682 TAKNNAIDASNLTN
+1682 TAKN
-1696 EEKAALKQKVTDAQ
+1696 Q
-1710 NAADQAIDNATTNA
+1710 
-1724 GVTEAQTNG
+1724 
-1733 VNAINGIEVTTSTAK
+1733 
-1748 EAAKKAVAEAAD
+1748 
-1760 TKNAAID
+1760 AID

-1795 SATTNAGVTEAQ
+1795 NATTNAAVTEAQTNGIKAINGIEVTTSTVKEAAKKAVADAATAKNNAIDASNLTDEEKAALKQKVTDAQNAADQAIDNATTNVAVTEAQ
-1807 TNGVNTINGI
+1807 TNGVNAINGI
-1817 DVPTKSA
+1817 EVPTTSA
-1824 TKEQAITDLNTAVD
+1824 TKEHAITDLNAAVD

-1861 IDSDAKNAQEAINNA
+1861 IDRDATKAQEAINNA
-1876 KTNDDVKKATDDGT
+1876 KTNDDVKKAGDAGT

-1945 TPEAVSSAQD
+1945 TPEAVTTAQD
-1955 NGIKNITDTDVP
+1955 SGVNNINETSVP
-1967 SESAAKEAAKKAV
+1967 SESAAKQAAKEAV
-1980 AKAADDKTAAI
+1980 AKAVDEKNAAI

-2001 AALKQKVTEAQTAAD
+2001 EALKQKVTEAQTAAD

-2025 VAVTEA
+2025 AGVTEA

-2060 AVDEAKKAI
+2060 AVDNAKKAI

-2084 DQIDSDAKNAQDAI
+2084 DQIDADAKNAQDAI
-2098 NNAKTNDDVKKAAD
+2098 NNAKTNDDVKKAAY

-2158 ANRAKD
+2158 ANSAKD

-2175 TTAQENGI
+2175 TTAQGNGI
-2183 KNINET
+2183 KNINAT

-2203 AVAEAAEAKNNAI
+2203 AVAEAAEAKNSAI

-2240 DQAIDN
+2240 DHAIDN

-2261 SAIDGITVPT
+2261 SAIDGIEVPI
-2271 TSANKEK
+2271 TSATKEQ
-2278 AITDLNNEVEN
+2278 AITDLNTAVDD
-2289 AKKAIDQDS
+2289 AKKTIDQDN
-2298 NLTDEEK
+2298 NLTDEQK
-2305 QAVKDQIDSDA
+2305 QAAKDQIDSDA

-2329 NDVNNAVDNGK
+2329 NDVNNAVNSGK
-2340 VSIDKDVANAAIDNA
+2340 VAINKDVANAAIDNA
-2355 VAGKLKEIQDPLTTE
+2355 VAGKLKELQDPLTTE

-2378 INSEANNAKQNIANA
+2378 INSEATNAKQNIANA
-2393 TTVEEVTTAQTNGV
+2393 TTVEAVTTAQTNGV

-2414 IPTTSSAKDKAIA
+2414 IPTTSSAKEKAIA
-2427 AINDALQKK
+2427 AINDALQTK

-2478 DTAQTNGEKAI
+2478 DTAQIKGEKAI

-2543 AINNIN
+2543 AINNVN

-2599 NASNLNDAEKQKLV
+2599 NASNLNETEKQKLV

-2678 NASNLSTDEKQDLIN
+2678 NASNLSTEEKQDLIN
-2693 QATEVAKNAK
+2693 QASEVAKNAK

-2761 LSAEEQKE
+2761 LSTEEQKE
-2769 LSDQVDRIANDAIAK
+2769 LSDQVDKIANDAIAQ

-2837 NNAAHLT
+2837 NNATHLT

-2851 VDQTNKAAD
+2851 VDQTNKVAD
-2860 AATKEIKAAQT
+2860 DATKEIKAAQT

-2877 AETAGLENINNITIP
+2877 AETAGLDNINNIAIP

-2905 NAARDAK
+2905 NVARDAK
-2912 NSAIDAA
+2912 SSAIDNA

-2936 EYSNAVSNLTS
+2936 EYSNAVSNITS

-3030 DEVNSAV
+3030 DEVNTAV
-3037 DNGKLAIDKDIANA
+3037 DNGK
-3051 AIDNAVAGKKAEIS
+3051 
-3065 KSPLTDEEKAA
+3065 
-3076 LNNEVDQKAEE
+3076 
-3087 AKEAIKAATT
+3087 
-3097 PEAVTTAQENGIKNI
+3097 
-3112 NDTEVP
+3112 
-3118 TESAAK
+3118 
-3124 EAAKKAVAEAADAK
+3124 
-3138 NNAIDSSDLTN
+3138 
-3149 EEKAALKQE
+3149 
-3158 VADAQNAAD
+3158 
-3167 RAIDAATTNAEV
+3167 
-3179 TEAQDKGIKAIN
+3179 
-3191 NVTVPAES
+3191 
-3199 AAKETAKKAVAEAAE
+3199 
-3214 AKNNAIDSSNLTAE
+3214 
-3228 EKAALKQEV
+3228 
-3237 ADRQNAANTAID
+3237 
-3249 NATTNAAV
+3249 
-3257 TEAEDNGIKAINSIE
+3257 
-3272 IPTKSD
+3272 
-3278 AKEQATSDLNTA
+3278 
-3290 VDEAKKAIDQDSNLT
+3290 
-3305 DEEKQVAKDQID
+3305 
-3317 SDAKKAQEAI
+3317 
-3327 DTAKTNDDVKKAID
+3327 
-3341 DGTLAIDKDVANAA
+3341 LAIDKDVANAA
-3355 IDNAVAGKK
+3355 IDNAVSGKK
-3364 DEISKSPLTDEE
+3364 NEISKSLLTDEE
-3376 KTALNNEVDEKAKD
+3376 KAALNDEVDEKAQAAKD
-3390 AKESINAATTPEEV
+3390 AINNAITPEAV
-3404 TEAQNSGIKSI
+3404 STAQENGIKKI
-3415 DDVNVPTESAAKEA
+3415 NDTEVPTESAAKEA

-3450 TDEEKVALKQE
+3450 TNEEKAALKQE
-3461 VSDAQNAAN
+3461 VTEAQNAADRAIDAATTNTAVTEAQDKGVKAIDNVTVPTESAAKEAAKKAVAEAAEAKNNAIDSSNLTNEEKAALKQEVTEAQNAADRAIDAATTNTAVTEAQDKGVKAIDNVTVPTESAAKEAAKKAVAEVAEAKNNAIDSSNLTAEEKAALKQEVAEAQNAAN
-3470 TAIDNATTNAEVT
+3470 TTIDNATTNAAVT

-3488 GVKTING
+3488 GIKAINS
-3495 IEVPTKSTT
+3495 IEVPTKSDA
-3504 KEQATNDLNN
+3504 KEQATSALNTAVD
-3514 EVENAKK
+3514 EAKK
-3521 AIDQDNNLTDEQKQ
+3521 AIDQDSNLTDEEKQ

-3547 AQDAINNAK
+3547 AQEAIDNAK
-3556 TNEDVKKAVDDGK
+3556 TNDDVKKTIDDGT
-3569 LVIDKDVANAAIDNA
+3569 LAIDKDVANAAIANA
-3584 VAGKKDAISK
+3584 VAGKKAEISK
-3594 SPLTDEE
+3594 SPLTAEE
-3601 KAALNNE
+3601 KTALNNE
-3608 VDEKA
+3608 VDQKA
-3613 KAAKE
+3613 QDAKE
-3618 AINKATTPEA
+3618 SINNATTPEA
-3628 VTTAQENGIKNIN
+3628 VTTAQENGIQNIN
-3641 DTEVPTESVAKEAA
+3641 NTEVPTESAAKEAA

-3667 KAIDSSNLTDEEKAA
+3667 NAIDSSNLTAEEKAA
-3682 LKQEVSDAQTA
+3682 LKQEVSDAQSA
-3693 ANTAIDN
+3693 ADQAIDN

-3706 VTQAQNNG
+3706 VTEAQNNG
-3714 IDKINSIE
+3714 IDKINSIK
-3722 VSDKSAAKDQATTD
+3722 VSDKSAAKEQATTD
-3736 LNNAVDEAKKAIDQD
+3736 LNNQVDEAKKAIDQD

-3767 SDAKKAQDAINNA
+3767 SDAKKAQDAI
-3780 KTNDDVKKAVD
+3780 
-3791 DGKLAIDKDIANAAI
+3791 
-3806 DNAVAGKKAEISKS
+3806 
-3820 PLTDEEKA
+3820 
-3828 ALNNEVD
+3828 
-3835 QKAQAAKESIN
+3835 
-3846 NATTPEAVISAQESG
+3846 
-3861 IKNINDTEVPAESAA
+3861 
-3876 KQAAKEAVAKVADEK
+3876 
-3891 NAAID
+3891 
-3896 SSNLTD
+3896 
-3902 EEKAA
+3902 
-3907 LKQEVTD
+3907 
-3914 AQNAANQAIDN
+3914 
-3925 ATTDAAV
+3925 
-3932 TDAEEN
+3932 
-3938 GIKAINSIEVPTKS
+3938 
-3952 TAKDQATTDLNK
+3952 
-3964 EVDEAKKAIDQDN
+3964 
-3977 NLTDDQKQA
+3977 
-3986 AKDQIDSDAK
+3986 
-3996 KVQEAIDNAKSND
+3996 
-4009 DVKKAIDDGKLA
+4009 
-4021 IDKDVA
+4021 
-4027 NAAIDNAVAG
+4027 
-4037 KKAEISKSSLTDEEK
+4037 
-4052 AALNNEVDEE
+4052 
-4062 AQAAKEAINAAT
+4062 
-4074 TSEAVTEAQNNG
+4074 
-4086 IKSINNIV
+4086 
-4094 VPSESVAKSAAKKA
+4094 
-4108 VAEAA
+4108 
-4113 EAKNN
+4113 
-4118 AIDSSNLTDEEKAAL
+4118 
-4133 KQEVTDA
+4133 
-4140 QKAAN
+4140 
-4145 TAIDSATTN
+4145 
-4154 AAVAEAQNNGI
+4154 
-4165 DKINSIEISAKS
+4165 
-4177 AAKEQ
+4177 
-4182 ATTDLNNE
+4182 
-4190 VDEAKKAIDQDNNLT
+4190 
-4205 DEQKQAAKDQID
+4205 
-4217 SDAKKAQEAIDNA
+4217 DNA

-4244 LAIDKDVANAAIDDA
+4244 LVIDKDVANAAIDNA
-4259 AAGKLKEINDSLT
+4259 VAGKLKEINDSLT
-4272 NEEEQAYTDLIN
+4272 NEEKQAYTDLIN

-4291 QKIADSTTPEEVTR
+4291 QKIAEATTPEEVTR

-4312 NINNINVPTTSPAK
+4312 DINNINVPTTSPAK
-4326 DAANAA
+4326 DVANAA
-4332 IDQALKNKKDEI
+4332 IDQALKNKEDEI
-4344 NNATNISSEEKT
+4344 NNATNISSEEKA
-4356 DLINQATEAA
+4356 DLIKQATEAA
-4366 NVAKDNINNATTNSE
+4366 TTAKDNINNATTNSE

-4443 VATEAIN
+4443 VATEAID
-4450 EINNAQTNDE
+4450 EINNAQTNNE

-4495 NSKKNEINNASNLTD
+4495 NSKKNEINNASNLPD

-4540 EAAEDKGVA
+4540 ETAEDKGVA
-4549 DINNIHFTNLDDS
+4549 DINNIHFTNLEDS
-4562 KKAANSAI
+4562 KNAANSAI

-4598 ATEIANAAKDAI
+4598 ATEIAKVAKDAI

-4615 NAAVTAAENKGI
+4615 NTAVTAAENKGI

-4635 PSLAETKQVAIDA
+4635 PSLSETKQAAIDA
-4648 IKQVQNAKNSQIEE
+4648 IKQVQKAKNSQIEE

-4697 EVITDTRDQAIDQIT
+4697 EVITDTRDKAIDKIT

-4723 KDAQAAI
+4723 KDAQEAI
-4730 NSAKEAKIDEINKAD
+4730 NSAKEAKIEEINKAD
-4745 NLTDQMKQNLID
+4745 NLTDQMRQNLID
-4757 QVDQIADNATK
+4757 QVDQVADKATK

-4802 DDAIKEIDDALKK
+4802 DDAIKEINDALKK

-4844 KAKVFNATTNAEVD
+4844 KTKVFNATTNAEVD

-4871 KIPARTTD
+4871 KIPARTAN
-4879 NSNAESH
+4879 NSNTESH
-4886 NSSTNVTPDH
+4886 DSSTNVTPDH
-4896 NNEENNNAQNTNQ
+4896 HNEENNTAQNTNQ

-4932 NAVRHKNGAPVNKK
+4932 NAVRHKNGSPVNKK

>member
-7 IEMKNKKMRDE
+7 IEMKYKKMRDE

-55 GNKSVVASSQDK
+55 GNKSVVANAHDK
-67 EQTDNNQTTDT
+67 EQTDNKQSTDT
-78 NTQNNEDKTNNNQA
+78 NTQNNEDKTNTNQA
-92 QNTVTDNLD
+92 QSTVTNDLD

-107 SYKADTPNNASETN
+107 SYKADTPNNASEVN
-121 KSSENTESKSDE
+121 NSSENTESKSDE
-133 KQSVTTETAKTEAAA
+133 KQAATTETAKTEEAA
-148 TKEVEAK
+148 TKEAETK
-155 NTATNDVAK
+155 NNATNDVAK
-164 KNDEAAAKVD
+164 KNDEAVAKTDTNADV
-174 ANKAV
+174 NKTVV
-179 ENVKTEATT
+179 ENVKTEAATPNVDTKTT
-188 NTDAKNTDT
+188 ET

-211 TSSDLNN
+211 TSSDLNKS
-218 AVNDAKT
+218 VTDRTT
-225 EVSTNALNVNKA
+225 EVSTNTFNVNDA
-237 VQNASFL
+237 VKNASFL
-244 SANNLAESKVA
+244 SARAATESKVA
-255 ATALA
+255 TRALA

-275 GFIDAIQNGTATT
+275 GFINAIQNGTATT
-288 INVANNINLADK
+288 INVANDLNLASEYDGNYRQRVI
-300 TDSKY
+300 SH
-305 TETPIKNKRN
+305 KRD
-315 IVIQS
+315 ILIQS
-320 DNPEEKRTIDF
+320 ATPGVKHTIDF
-331 SGYSFDMNTQNS
+331 SGNSFSMNTQNS
-343 VTFKDLNIYARS
+343 VTFKDLDLYERS
-355 YWGLVYN
+355 YWGIVYN
-362 AGGYTFDNV
+362 AGGYVFDNV
-371 NFTGSQLIYTKPS
+371 NFAGSQLIYTESS
-384 INSTLTFKNTINAN
+384 INSTLTFKNNVTATAVGSYTSPIDGE
-398 SVSSYV
+398 SRSS
-404 GPLDGK
+404 
-410 TRDTQQNGGQQILQ
+410 QGGNTQQILQ
-424 FEGGTNQIIFD
+424 FVGGTNHIIFD

-440 TLTTEDA
+440 TLGTTNS

-453 GGTTTIDVKDGAN
+453 GGTATIDVKNGAN
-466 VAINPHSKGNPEN
+466 VTINPHSKGNPEN
-479 MHGIGTGKVAR
+479 RNGIGTGSIAR
-490 AIAANAKMTINV
+490 AIASNANTTINV
-502 DPNATLTINTEKAD
+502 DKGANLTINTEKAS
-516 GDKDVAGALYL
+516 GDSDVAGALYL
-527 NSDAALNVN
+527 NSDATLNVN
-536 GKLVINSNG
+536 GDLNINSNG
-545 TPSANKSNGVP
+545 TPSTKNNGYP
-556 VYING
+556 VYIAGN
-561 SAKINVGNGGSFAL
+561 AAINVGNGGKFNLS
-575 DATNLGNYS
+575 ATNTGSYS
-584 SSLISINGTGTVK
+584 DNLMSISGKGTVK
-597 LDPHSSFKI
+597 LAPHSNFKI
-606 SGDGTGAVTAINLS
+606 SADGTGALTAINLS

-639 NTSTGKSLIKNGAIN
+639 NTSTGKSLIKNGTIN
-654 FTRVKTVTDGNE
+654 FSRVKTVATDGTTSE
-666 SQPLGKI
+666 PLGKI
-673 DVTYDRNGNATSYII
+673 DVTYDRNGNAKTYTITSLNE
-688 TAQDENTV
+688 DTV

-705 KNLIDLVKAGEDV
+705 KNLINLVKAGEDV

-750 GGVSTNVPVVG
+750 GGVSTNVPVLDY
-761 NYTVYTNTNGTV
+761 YTVYTNTNTNTNTNGTV
-773 TPNNVDY
+773 TSNNVDY
-780 AAQTASTGGNFSI
+780 AAKTASTGGDFSI
-793 DLSKLASSLTDDAQV
+793 NLSKLASSLTDDTQV

-836 QELVDAAPAEEAK
+836 QELVAAAPDEEKKAS
-849 PNYYNA
+849 YYNA
-855 TAEAQ
+855 SEEAQ
-860 KAYTDAIAAG
+860 KAYTDAISTG
-870 QEILDNPT
+870 KTILANQNN
-878 SYDQRDVDEA
+878 YDQVDVDNA
-888 VSIIQFALTA
+888 VTAIQKAQKA
-898 LTGKETDKTALQA
+898 LTGEPTNKTKLQD
-911 AIDDASVVE
+911 AINQASTVE
-920 SSNNYTNA
+920 SSDNYTNA
-928 DSNLQK
+928 DADLQK

-943 QKVLSNTNAS
+943 QTVLNKENVTQS
-953 QREVSDALTAIN
+953 EVDNALTTIN
-965 TAKTNLNGDFKKA
+965 NAKEALNGDAKKA
-978 ESRKALQQAVD
+978 ASKAALQKAVD
-989 ESKSKMDVPLYY
+989 EAPTVKSDDAAYY
-1001 NSTEETKKAYDD
+1001 NSSAEAKTAYDD
-1013 AISAGQKV
+1013 AISAGQTV

-1034 ALNAINTAKY
+1034 ALNAINTAKGN
-1044 SLNGQLTNK
+1044 LKGEATDK
-1053 SALQT
+1053 AALQT

-1072 TNADETQ
+1072 TNADQTQ

-1089 AQTVLDKTNAT
+1089 AQTVLGKTNAT

-1130 ALEAAVKEAPTVRET
+1130 ALEAAVKDAPNVRNT
-1145 PAYYNGSSE
+1145 PAYYNGSEE
-1154 AQTAYNNAINA
+1154 AQTAYNSAINA

-1191 DNLKGVATNTKALE
+1191 DNLKGKATNTEALE
-1205 TALTNANDAK
+1205 TALTNANNAK

-1226 NQEALNNAITAG
+1226 NQEALNNAIIAG
-1238 QEILKKTSATQA
+1238 QEILKNTSATQA
-1250 EVDNAAKAITEA
+1250 QVDSAAKAITDA
-1262 INGLNGDTNLANAKT
+1262 ISGLNGDTNLTNAKN
-1277 AATEDIQKALDTKTT
+1277 AATEDIKKTLDTKTT

-1339 IANIN
+1339 ITNIN
-1344 KVTVPSLDDAKTN
+1344 NVTVPSLDK
-1357 AAKEIDQALT
+1357 AKEAANQAIDQALDT
-1367 DKTKEINNAEN
+1367 KTKEINNAEN
-1378 IDQTTKDQLI
+1378 IDQTTKDKLI
-1388 KEATDAA
+1388 KAATDAA

-1400 AIEKATTND
+1400 AIEKSTTND

-1420 AINNVKVPSVTDS
+1420 AITNVKVPSVTDS
-1433 QNAAKEVIDD
+1433 QNAAKAAIDD

-1454 ANNIDQATKDQLINE
+1454 ANNIDQTTKDQLIKA
-1469 ATDAANTAKEAID
+1469 ATDAANNAKEAID
-1482 KATTADAIKTAQ
+1482 QATTADAIKTAQ

-1512 KKAANKAVDDALT
+1512 KKAANKAVDEALT

-1532 KANNL
+1532 KADNL
-1537 SDAEKKDLIDQATAE
+1537 SDAEKKDLIDKATAE

-1580 NKIVPTS
+1580 KNIVPTS

-1634 AKEEITNATTNDAVI
+1634 AKEEITNATTNDVVI

-1677 VAEAA
+1677 VADAA

-1724 GVTEAQTNG
+1724 AVTEAQTNG
-1733 VNAINGIEVTTSTAK
+1733 IKAINGIEVTTSTVK
-1748 EAAKKAVAEAAD
+1748 EAAKKAVADAA
-1760 TKNAAID
+1760 TAKNNAID

-1795 SATTNAGVTEAQ
+1795 NATTNVAVTEAQ
-1807 TNGVNTINGI
+1807 TNGVNAINGI
-1817 DVPTKSA
+1817 EVPTTSA
-1824 TKEQAITDLNTAVD
+1824 TKEHAITDLNAAVD

-1861 IDSDAKNAQEAINNA
+1861 IDRDATKAQEAINNA
-1876 KTNDDVKKATDDGT
+1876 KTNDDVKKAGDAGT

-1945 TPEAVSSAQD
+1945 TPEAVTTAQD
-1955 NGIKNITDTDVP
+1955 SGVNNINETSVP
-1967 SESAAKEAAKKAV
+1967 SESAAKQAAKEAV
-1980 AKAADDKTAAI
+1980 AKAVDEKNAAI

-2025 VAVTEA
+2025 AGVTEA

-2060 AVDEAKKAI
+2060 AVDNAKKAI

-2158 ANRAKD
+2158 ANSAKD

-2175 TTAQENGI
+2175 TTAQGNGI
-2183 KNINET
+2183 KNINAT

-2203 AVAEAAEAKNNAI
+2203 AVAEAAEAKNSAI

-2240 DQAIDN
+2240 DHAIDN

-2261 SAIDGITVPT
+2261 SAIDGIEVPI
-2271 TSANKEK
+2271 TSATKEQ
-2278 AITDLNNEVEN
+2278 AITDLNTAVDD
-2289 AKKAIDQDS
+2289 AKKAIDQDN
-2298 NLTDEEK
+2298 NLTDEQK
-2305 QAVKDQIDSDA
+2305 QAAKDQIDSDA

-2329 NDVNNAVDNGK
+2329 NDVNNAVNSGK
-2340 VSIDKDVANAAIDNA
+2340 VAINKDVANAAIDNA

-2378 INSEANNAKQNIANA
+2378 INSEATNAKQNIANA

-2414 IPTTSSAKDKAIA
+2414 IPTTSSAKEKAIA
-2427 AINDALQKK
+2427 AINDALQTK

-2478 DTAQTNGEKAI
+2478 DTAQTKGEKAI

-2599 NASNLNDAEKQKLV
+2599 NASNLNETEKQKLV

-2693 QATEVAKNAK
+2693 QATEAANAAKN
-2703 DNINNATTN
+2703 NINNATTN

-2761 LSAEEQKE
+2761 LSTEEQKE
-2769 LSDQVDRIANDAIAK
+2769 LSDQVDKIANDAIAK

-2844 DQEKQAL
+2844 DEEKQAL

-2860 AATKEIKAAQT
+2860 DATKEIKAAQT

-2877 AETAGLENINNITIP
+2877 AETAGLENINNIAIP

-2912 NSAIDAA
+2912 NSAIDNA

-2936 EYSNAVSNLTS
+2936 EYSNAVSNITS

-2977 EQATSD
+2977 EQATTD
-2983 LNTAVDEA
+2983 LNAAVDDA
-2991 KNAIDQDNNLT
+2991 KKAIDQDNNLT

-3065 KSPLTDEEKAA
+3065 KSSLTSEEKAD
-3076 LNNEVDQKAEE
+3076 LNNEVDQKAKD

-3097 PEAVTTAQENGIKNI
+3097 PETVTTAQENGIKNI
-3112 NDTEVP
+3112 NDTKVP

-3124 EAAKKAVAEAADAK
+3124 EAAKKAVAEAAEAK

-3167 RAIDAATTNAEV
+3167 RAIDAAITNTAV
-3179 TEAQDKGIKAIN
+3179 TEAQDNGIKAID
-3191 NVTVPAES
+3191 NVTVPTES
-3199 AAKETAKKAVAEAAE
+3199 AAKEAAKKAVAEAAE
-3214 AKNNAIDSSNLTAE
+3214 AKNNAINSSNLTAE
-3228 EKAALKQEV
+3228 EKAALKQKV

-3305 DEEKQVAKDQID
+3305 DEQKQAAKDQID
-3317 SDAKKAQEAI
+3317 SDAKKAQDAI
-3327 DTAKTNDDVKKAID
+3327 NNAKNNDDVKKAID
-3341 DGTLAIDKDVANAA
+3341 DGTLAIDKDVANAT

-3364 DEISKSPLTDEE
+3364 AEISKSPLTDEE
-3376 KTALNNEVDEKAKD
+3376 KIALNNEVDQKAEE
-3390 AKESINAATTPEEV
+3390 AKEAIKAATTPGAV
-3404 TEAQNSGIKSI
+3404 TTAQENGIKNI
-3415 DDVNVPTESAAKEA
+3415 NDTEVPTESAAKEA

-3450 TDEEKVALKQE
+3450 TDEEKAALKQE
-3461 VSDAQNAAN
+3461 VSDAQTAAN
-3470 TAIDNATTNAEVT
+3470 TAIDNAITNAEVT

-3556 TNEDVKKAVDDGK
+3556 NNDDVKKAVDDGK

-3584 VAGKKDAISK
+3584 VAGKKDEISN

-3608 VDEKA
+3608 VDQKA
-3613 KAAKE
+3613 EEAKE
-3618 AINKATTPEA
+3618 AIKAATTPGA

-3682 LKQEVSDAQTA
+3682 LKQEVSDAQNA

-3751 NNLTDE
+3751 SNLTDE
-3757 EKQAAKDQID
+3757 EKQVAKDQID

-3780 KTNDDVKKAVD
+3780 KTNDDVKNAVD

-3806 DNAVAGKKAEISKS
+3806 DNAVAGKKAEISNS

-3952 TAKDQATTDLNK
+3952 TAKDQATTDLN
-3964 EVDEAKKAIDQDN
+3964 
-3977 NLTDDQKQA
+3977 
-3986 AKDQIDSDAK
+3986 
-3996 KVQEAIDNAKSND
+3996 
-4009 DVKKAIDDGKLA
+4009 
-4021 IDKDVA
+4021 
-4027 NAAIDNAVAG
+4027 
-4037 KKAEISKSSLTDEEK
+4037 
-4052 AALNNEVDEE
+4052 
-4062 AQAAKEAINAAT
+4062 
-4074 TSEAVTEAQNNG
+4074 
-4086 IKSINNIV
+4086 
-4094 VPSESVAKSAAKKA
+4094 
-4108 VAEAA
+4108 
-4113 EAKNN
+4113 
-4118 AIDSSNLTDEEKAAL
+4118 
-4133 KQEVTDA
+4133 
-4140 QKAAN
+4140 
-4145 TAIDSATTN
+4145 
-4154 AAVAEAQNNGI
+4154 
-4165 DKINSIEISAKS
+4165 
-4177 AAKEQ
+4177 
-4182 ATTDLNNE
+4182 NE

-4272 NEEEQAYTDLIN
+4272 NEEKQAYTDLIN

-4291 QKIADSTTPEEVTR
+4291 QKINDSTTPEEVTR

-4366 NVAKDNINNATTNSE
+4366 NIAKDNINNATTNSE

-4443 VATEAIN
+4443 IATEAIN

-4460 AKQAA
+4460 AKEAA

-4520 TEIANAAKDAIN
+4520 TEIAKAAKDAIN

-4598 ATEIANAAKDAI
+4598 ATEIAKAAKDAI

-4635 PSLAETKQVAIDA
+4635 PSLAETKQAAIDA

-4697 EVITDTRDQAIDQIT
+4697 EVITDTRDKAIDQIT

-4723 KDAQAAI
+4723 KDAQEAI

-4757 QVDQIADNATK
+4757 QVDQVADNATK

-4782 EIKGL
+4782 ETKGL
-4787 EDIDSIKVPSLVESK
+4787 EDINSIQVPSLVESK

-4844 KAKVFNATTNAEVD
+4844 KTKVFNATTNAEVE
-4858 AEAEAGI
+4858 AETEAGI

-4871 KIPARTTD
+4871 KIPARTAD
-4879 NSNAESH
+4879 KSNTESH
-4886 NSSTNVTPDH
+4886 ESSTNVTPNH
-4896 NNEENNNAQNTNQ
+4896 NNEENNTAQNTNQ
-4909 VSTNTESES
+4909 VSTKTESES

-4966 LLGLAGVFS
+4966 LLGLAGVLS

>member
-7 IEMKNKKMRDE
+7 IEMKYKKMRDE

-55 GNKSVVASSQDK
+55 GNKSVVANAHDK
-67 EQTDNNQTTDT
+67 EQTDNKQSTDT
-78 NTQNNEDKTNNNQA
+78 NTQNNEDKTNTNQA
-92 QNTVTDNLD
+92 QSTVTNDLD

-107 SYKADTPNNASETN
+107 SYKADTPNNASEVN
-121 KSSENTESKSDE
+121 NSSENTESKSDE
-133 KQSVTTETAKTEAAA
+133 KQAATTETAKTEEAA
-148 TKEVEAK
+148 TKEAETK
-155 NTATNDVAK
+155 NNATNDVAK
-164 KNDEAAAKVD
+164 KNDEAVAKTDTNADV
-174 ANKAV
+174 NKTVV
-179 ENVKTEATT
+179 ENVKTEAATPNVDTKTT
-188 NTDAKNTDT
+188 ET

-211 TSSDLNN
+211 TSSDLNKS
-218 AVNDAKT
+218 VTDRTT
-225 EVSTNALNVNKA
+225 EVSTNTFNVNDA
-237 VQNASFL
+237 VKNASFL
-244 SANNLAESKVA
+244 SARAATESKVA
-255 ATALA
+255 TRALA

-275 GFIDAIQNGTATT
+275 GFINAIQNGTATT
-288 INVANNINLADK
+288 INVANDLNLASEYDGNYRQRVI
-300 TDSKY
+300 SH
-305 TETPIKNKRN
+305 KRD
-315 IVIQS
+315 ILIQS
-320 DNPEEKRTIDF
+320 ATPGVKHTIDF
-331 SGYSFDMNTQNS
+331 SGNSFSMNTQNS
-343 VTFKDLNIYARS
+343 VTFKDLDLYERS
-355 YWGLVYN
+355 YWGIVYN
-362 AGGYTFDNV
+362 AGGYVFDNV
-371 NFTGSQLIYTKPS
+371 NFAGSQLIYTESS
-384 INSTLTFKNTINAN
+384 INSTLTFKNNVTATAVGSYTSPIDGE
-398 SVSSYV
+398 SRSS
-404 GPLDGK
+404 
-410 TRDTQQNGGQQILQ
+410 QGGNTQQILQ
-424 FEGGTNQIIFD
+424 FVGGTNHIIFD

-440 TLTTEDA
+440 TLGTTNS

-453 GGTTTIDVKDGAN
+453 GGTATIDVKNGAN
-466 VAINPHSKGNPEN
+466 VTINPHSKGNPEN
-479 MHGIGTGKVAR
+479 RNGIGTGSIAR
-490 AIAANAKMTINV
+490 AIASNANTTINV
-502 DPNATLTINTEKAD
+502 DKGANLTINTEKAS
-516 GDKDVAGALYL
+516 GDSDVAGALYL
-527 NSDAALNVN
+527 NSDATLNVN
-536 GKLVINSNG
+536 GDLNINSNG
-545 TPSANKSNGVP
+545 TPSTKNNGYP
-556 VYING
+556 VYIAGN
-561 SAKINVGNGGSFAL
+561 AAINVGNGGKFNLS
-575 DATNLGNYS
+575 ATNTGSYS
-584 SSLISINGTGTVK
+584 DNLMSISGKGTVK
-597 LDPHSSFKI
+597 LAPHSNFKI
-606 SGDGTGAVTAINLS
+606 SADGTGALTAINLS

-639 NTSTGKSLIKNGAIN
+639 NTSTGKSLIKNGTIN
-654 FTRVKTVTDGNE
+654 FSRVKTVATDGTTSE
-666 SQPLGKI
+666 PLGKI
-673 DVTYDRNGNATSYII
+673 DVTYDRNGNAKTYTITSLNE
-688 TAQDENTV
+688 DTV

-705 KNLIDLVKAGEDV
+705 KNLINLVKAGEDV

-750 GGVSTNVPVVG
+750 GGVSTNVPVLDY
-761 NYTVYTNTNGTV
+761 YTVYTNTNTNTNTNGTV
-773 TPNNVDY
+773 TSNNVDY
-780 AAQTASTGGNFSI
+780 AAKTASTGGDFSI
-793 DLSKLASSLTDDAQV
+793 NLSKLASSLTDDTQV

-836 QELVDAAPAEEAK
+836 QELVAAAPDEEKKAS
-849 PNYYNA
+849 YYNA
-855 TAEAQ
+855 SEEAQ
-860 KAYTDAIAAG
+860 KAYTDAISTG
-870 QEILDNPT
+870 KTILANQNN
-878 SYDQRDVDEA
+878 YDQVDVDNA
-888 VSIIQFALTA
+888 VTAIQKAQKA
-898 LTGKETDKTALQA
+898 LTGEPTNKTKLQD
-911 AIDDASVVE
+911 AINQASTVE
-920 SSNNYTNA
+920 SSDNYTNA
-928 DSNLQK
+928 DADLQK

-943 QKVLSNTNAS
+943 QTVLNKENVTQS
-953 QREVSDALTAIN
+953 EVDNALTTIN
-965 TAKTNLNGDFKKA
+965 NAKEALNGDAKKA
-978 ESRKALQQAVD
+978 ASKAALQKAVD
-989 ESKSKMDVPLYY
+989 EAPTVKSDDAAYY
-1001 NSTEETKKAYDD
+1001 NGSAEAKTAYDD
-1013 AISAGQKV
+1013 AISAGQTV
-1021 LDNPDATATQITD
+1021 LDNPNATATQITD
-1034 ALNAINTAKY
+1034 ALNAINTAKGN
-1044 SLNGQLTNK
+1044 LKGEATDK
-1053 SALQT
+1053 AALQT

-1072 TNADETQ
+1072 TNADQTQ

-1089 AQTVLDKTNAT
+1089 AQTVLGKTNAT

-1130 ALEAAVKEAPTVRET
+1130 ALEAAVKDAPNVRNT
-1145 PAYYNGSSE
+1145 PAYYNGSEE
-1154 AQTAYNNAINA
+1154 AQTAYNSAINA

-1191 DNLKGVATNTKALE
+1191 DNLKGKATNTEALE
-1205 TALTNANDAK
+1205 TALTNANNAK

-1226 NQEALNNAITAG
+1226 NQEALNNAIIAG
-1238 QEILKKTSATQA
+1238 QEILKNTSATQA
-1250 EVDNAAKAITEA
+1250 QVDSAAKAITDA
-1262 INGLNGDTNLANAKT
+1262 ISGLNGDTNLTNAKN
-1277 AATEDIQKALDTKTT
+1277 AATEDIKKTLDTKTT

-1339 IANIN
+1339 ITNIN
-1344 KVTVPSLDDAKTN
+1344 NVTVPSLDK
-1357 AAKEIDQALT
+1357 AKEAANQAIDQALDT
-1367 DKTKEINNAEN
+1367 KTKEINNAEN
-1378 IDQTTKDQLI
+1378 IDQTTKDKLI
-1388 KEATDAA
+1388 KAATDAA

-1400 AIEKATTND
+1400 AIEKSTTND

-1420 AINNVKVPSVTDS
+1420 AITNVKVPSVTDS
-1433 QNAAKEVIDD
+1433 QNAAKAAIDD

-1454 ANNIDQATKDQLINE
+1454 ANNIDQTTKDQLIKE
-1469 ATDAANTAKEAID
+1469 ATDAANNAKEAID
-1482 KATTADAIKTAQ
+1482 QATTADAIKTAQ

-1512 KKAANKAVDDALT
+1512 KKAANKAVDEALT

-1532 KANNL
+1532 KADNL
-1537 SDAEKKDLIDQATAE
+1537 SDAEKKDLIDKATAE

-1580 NKIVPTS
+1580 KNIVPTS

-1634 AKEEITNATTNDAVI
+1634 AKEEITNATTNDVVI

-1677 VAEAA
+1677 VADAA

-1724 GVTEAQTNG
+1724 AVTEAQTNG
-1733 VNAINGIEVTTSTAK
+1733 IKAINGIEVTTSTVK
-1748 EAAKKAVAEAAD
+1748 EAAKKAVADAA
-1760 TKNAAID
+1760 TAKNNAID

-1795 SATTNAGVTEAQ
+1795 NATTNVAVTEAQ
-1807 TNGVNTINGI
+1807 TNGVNAINGI
-1817 DVPTKSA
+1817 EVPTTSA
-1824 TKEQAITDLNTAVD
+1824 TKEHAITDLNAAVD

-1861 IDSDAKNAQEAINNA
+1861 IDRDATKAQEAINNA
-1876 KTNDDVKKATDDGT
+1876 KTNDDVKKAGDAGT

-1945 TPEAVSSAQD
+1945 TPEAVTTAQD
-1955 NGIKNITDTDVP
+1955 SGVNNINETSVP
-1967 SESAAKEAAKKAV
+1967 SESAAKQAAKEAV
-1980 AKAADDKTAAI
+1980 AKAVDEKNAAI

-2025 VAVTEA
+2025 AGVTEA

-2060 AVDEAKKAI
+2060 AVDNAKKAI

-2158 ANRAKD
+2158 ANSAKD

-2175 TTAQENGI
+2175 TTAQGNGI
-2183 KNINET
+2183 KNINAT

-2203 AVAEAAEAKNNAI
+2203 AVAEAAEAKNSAI

-2240 DQAIDN
+2240 DHAIDN

-2261 SAIDGITVPT
+2261 SAIDGIEVPI
-2271 TSANKEK
+2271 TSATKEQ
-2278 AITDLNNEVEN
+2278 AITDLNTAVDD
-2289 AKKAIDQDS
+2289 AKKAIDQDN
-2298 NLTDEEK
+2298 NLTDEQK
-2305 QAVKDQIDSDA
+2305 QAAKDQIDSDA

-2329 NDVNNAVDNGK
+2329 NDVNNAVNSGK
-2340 VSIDKDVANAAIDNA
+2340 VAINKDVANAAIDNA

-2378 INSEANNAKQNIANA
+2378 INSEATNAKQNIANA

-2414 IPTTSSAKDKAIA
+2414 IPTTSSAKEKAIA
-2427 AINDALQKK
+2427 AINDALQTK

-2478 DTAQTNGEKAI
+2478 DTAQTKGEKAI

-2599 NASNLNDAEKQKLV
+2599 NASNLNETEKQKLV

-2693 QATEVAKNAK
+2693 QATEAANAAKN
-2703 DNINNATTN
+2703 NINNATTN

-2761 LSAEEQKE
+2761 LSTEEQKE
-2769 LSDQVDRIANDAIAK
+2769 LSDQVDKIANDAIAK

-2844 DQEKQAL
+2844 DEEKQAL

-2860 AATKEIKAAQT
+2860 DATKEIKAAQT

-2877 AETAGLENINNITIP
+2877 AETAGLENINNIAIP

-2912 NSAIDAA
+2912 NSAIDNA

-2936 EYSNAVSNLTS
+2936 EYSNAVSNITS

-2977 EQATSD
+2977 EQATTD
-2983 LNTAVDEA
+2983 LNAAVDDA
-2991 KNAIDQDNNLT
+2991 KKAIDQDNNLT

-3065 KSPLTDEEKAA
+3065 KSSLTSEEKAD
-3076 LNNEVDQKAEE
+3076 LNNEVDQKAKD

-3097 PEAVTTAQENGIKNI
+3097 PETVTTAQENGIKNI
-3112 NDTEVP
+3112 NDTKVP

-3124 EAAKKAVAEAADAK
+3124 EAAKKAVAEAAEAK

-3167 RAIDAATTNAEV
+3167 RAIDAAITNTAV
-3179 TEAQDKGIKAIN
+3179 TEAQDNGIKAID
-3191 NVTVPAES
+3191 NVTVPTES
-3199 AAKETAKKAVAEAAE
+3199 AAKEAAKKAVAEAAE
-3214 AKNNAIDSSNLTAE
+3214 AKNNAINSSNLTAE
-3228 EKAALKQEV
+3228 EKAALKQKV

-3305 DEEKQVAKDQID
+3305 DEQKQAAKDQID
-3317 SDAKKAQEAI
+3317 SDAKKAQDAI
-3327 DTAKTNDDVKKAID
+3327 NNAKNNDDVKKAID
-3341 DGTLAIDKDVANAA
+3341 DGTLAIDKDVANAT

-3364 DEISKSPLTDEE
+3364 AEISKSPLTDEE
-3376 KTALNNEVDEKAKD
+3376 KIALNNEVDQKAEE
-3390 AKESINAATTPEEV
+3390 AKEAIKAATTPGAV
-3404 TEAQNSGIKSI
+3404 TTAQENGIKNI
-3415 DDVNVPTESAAKEA
+3415 NDTEVPTESAAKEA

-3450 TDEEKVALKQE
+3450 TDEEKAALKQE
-3461 VSDAQNAAN
+3461 VSDAQTAAN
-3470 TAIDNATTNAEVT
+3470 TAIDNAITNAEVT

-3556 TNEDVKKAVDDGK
+3556 NNDDVKKAVDDGK

-3584 VAGKKDAISK
+3584 VAGKKDEISK

-3608 VDEKA
+3608 VDQKA
-3613 KAAKE
+3613 EEAKE
-3618 AINKATTPEA
+3618 AIKAATTPGA

-3641 DTEVPTESVAKEAA
+3641 DTEVPTESAAKEAA
-3655 KKAVAEAADAKN
+3655 KKAVAEAAEAKN
-3667 KAIDSSNLTDEEKAA
+3667 NAIDSSNLTDEEKAA
-3682 LKQEVSDAQTA
+3682 LKQEVSDAQNA

-3751 NNLTDE
+3751 SNLTDE
-3757 EKQAAKDQID
+3757 EKQVAKDQID

-3780 KTNDDVKKAVD
+3780 KTNDDVKNAVD

-3806 DNAVAGKKAEISKS
+3806 DNAVAGKKAEISNS

-3952 TAKDQATTDLNK
+3952 TAKDQATTDLN
-3964 EVDEAKKAIDQDN
+3964 
-3977 NLTDDQKQA
+3977 
-3986 AKDQIDSDAK
+3986 
-3996 KVQEAIDNAKSND
+3996 
-4009 DVKKAIDDGKLA
+4009 
-4021 IDKDVA
+4021 
-4027 NAAIDNAVAG
+4027 
-4037 KKAEISKSSLTDEEK
+4037 
-4052 AALNNEVDEE
+4052 
-4062 AQAAKEAINAAT
+4062 
-4074 TSEAVTEAQNNG
+4074 
-4086 IKSINNIV
+4086 
-4094 VPSESVAKSAAKKA
+4094 
-4108 VAEAA
+4108 
-4113 EAKNN
+4113 
-4118 AIDSSNLTDEEKAAL
+4118 
-4133 KQEVTDA
+4133 
-4140 QKAAN
+4140 
-4145 TAIDSATTN
+4145 
-4154 AAVAEAQNNGI
+4154 
-4165 DKINSIEISAKS
+4165 
-4177 AAKEQ
+4177 
-4182 ATTDLNNE
+4182 NE

-4272 NEEEQAYTDLIN
+4272 NEEKQAYTDLIN

-4291 QKIADSTTPEEVTR
+4291 QKINDSTTPEEVTR

-4366 NVAKDNINNATTNSE
+4366 NIAKDNINNATTNSE

-4443 VATEAIN
+4443 IATEAIN

-4460 AKQAA
+4460 AKEAA

-4520 TEIANAAKDAIN
+4520 TEIAKAAKDAIN

-4598 ATEIANAAKDAI
+4598 ATEIAKAAKDAI

-4635 PSLAETKQVAIDA
+4635 PSLAETKQAAIDA

-4697 EVITDTRDQAIDQIT
+4697 EVITDTRDKAIDQIT

-4723 KDAQAAI
+4723 KDAQEAI

-4757 QVDQIADNATK
+4757 QVDQVADNATK

-4782 EIKGL
+4782 ETKGL
-4787 EDIDSIKVPSLVESK
+4787 EDINSIQVPSLVESK

-4844 KAKVFNATTNAEVD
+4844 KTKVFNATTNAEVE
-4858 AEAEAGI
+4858 AETEAGI

-4871 KIPARTTD
+4871 KIPARTAD
-4879 NSNAESH
+4879 KSNTESH
-4886 NSSTNVTPDH
+4886 ESSTNVTPNH
-4896 NNEENNNAQNTNQ
+4896 NNEENNTAQNTNQ
-4909 VSTNTESES
+4909 VSTKTESES

-4966 LLGLAGVFS
+4966 LLGLAGVLS